1 MPLSENLK
9 DQFAK
14 MVNADNPKENTD
26 NTVYGTVKVYSDGT
40 KAVVLDGSNIATPFE
55 TVTDAEDDDRV
66 TVTIRNHKAV
76 VTGNLSSPAAR
87 TDAVKTNSKKIG
99 EFNTVLSNKVG
110 TDELDAQV
118 GRIDT
123 LESDNA
129 TIKQKLTASE
139 GEFKEIKTKQLEVE
153 EKVTAAEAEIKTI
166 KSDKIDATVVES
178 EYTKTKVFDALAGT
192 VGTLNGDFSNFKNTT
207 TEKLDAHKAD
217 IDELNTKKL
226 NSEDA
231 DLKYANINFTNIGT
245 AAMEYFY
252 AQSGLIKNVV
262 VGDQTITGELI
273 GVTIK
278 GDLIEGNTIVA
289 EKLVIKG
296 EDGLYYKLNTDGI
309 TTETEQTDYNSINGQ
324 VIRAKSVTASK
335 IDVKDLVAFDA
346 TIAGF
351 KIDDNAIYSIGKES
365 ATSGV
370 RGIYLGK
377 DGQMAVGDSNH
388 YIKYYKDTDGSF
400 KLAISA
406 ESMEF
411 SSGTSVKDAID
422 NVNNKV
428 DNIKSIKNTTVTY
441 QVGDSNIKA
450 PTGTWSPN
458 IPSVPVGKY
467 LWTRTVFAYSDDT
480 ISTSYGISSMG
491 AKGDKGDTGATG
503 PQGPRGLQGIQGEKG
518 DRGIQGPQGDN
529 GRNSYFHIKYSSVAN
544 PTSSSQI
551 TETPSTYIGT
561 YTDDIETD
569 STDPKKYTWQRLEGA
584 KGDQGIPGTNGINGK
599 TSYLHI
605 AYANSSDGRTGFDV
619 SNATGKLYIG
629 QYTDF
634 VEADSTDPKKYS
646 WTKIKGDTGAK
657 GDKGDTGAAGKG
669 VKSTAVTYQASSNS
683 ITAPT
688 GTWNTSIPSVGA
700 GHYLWTR
707 TIITY
712 TDNTTST
719 LYSVSRNGTNGT
731 NGTNGQ
737 NGKSIGSVVNYYLAT
752 NTNTGITASTSG
764 WTTTVQSVSASKKYL
779 WNYEIVKY
787 TDGTIASTTAPCII
801 GSYGDTGA
809 TGATGATGNGI
820 KSIVEHYAVSASN
833 SSAPTSWSNTVPTMT
848 VTNRY
853 LWNYETIT
861 YTNNSV
867 ADTAKRVIGVYGNT
881 GNTGATGKG
890 VKSTA
895 ITYQAAANG
904 TTVPTGT
911 WVASPPTTTSAL
923 PYMWTR
929 TIITYTD
936 NTTSTSYSIGS
947 TPEGIQVGGRNLLL
961 NSADILSS
969 YVVDSSGYQ
978 SIGKTE
984 SQEDGSVLITNAN
997 SNTRIRYRKW
1007 IIVSP
1012 GETYTISAYYKNVS
1026 GTQSH
1031 MFQVVYCDSNKKP
1044 TGWLAKAGKSESIS
1058 DGWIKQYL
1066 TFIIPNG
1073 FSYMYVYFRSGEDY
1087 TGYTHSYYIKHV
1099 KLEKGNKATD
1109 WTPAPEDIISTV
1121 DSKITKTKEEIT
1133 QSVSKTYQT
1142 KNDMNNYY
1150 TTQQVNSAISTR
1162 CGQVELKVDGIQV
1175 GGRNLL
1181 TGSAGWTKANPAK
1194 STNAPDGYAYI
1205 GGRAY
1210 LENGKT
1216 YTLQAVSDS
1225 VWATGHGGQT
1235 GKATIWIHGL
1245 GDGFHRVFC
1254 GDGKTS
1260 GRYTWTFVHT
1270 SATQNC
1276 EIRINGYSKITSFW
1290 DIKIES
1296 GNKAT
1301 DWTPAPEDVDS
1312 AINDVSESANQYI
1325 TDVSDSLGKT
1335 EEKLADLE
1343 SNTNA
1348 TLKLCVKEDE
1358 TGRLKSMIEAIA
1370 DTINITAKGGLN
1382 LTGNRFSVT
1391 STNLTITKDGS
1402 MTCKNLSVTGGNIN
1416 IEADDYQT
1424 GKISTHANWY
1434 TSSLSPFGLTAT
1446 GRFNNATYSNSGI
1459 EFARNGTSESVI
1471 VIGCNSEVD
1480 DIGIYANSARI
1491 TSQLTIPVGYNKL
1504 NQRATTSANS
1514 IQAFNYAWTING
1526 TGLFILNA
1534 GLWTDTTDDYGTT
1547 NCAIYV
1553 NGACVVANTHRYG
1566 ESSNSVE
1573 LDAGATFVYWFR
1585 NAKNQKVLLQAGSTK
1600 TGNKT
1605 LTYTVQG
1612 LFGLAVT

>member
-14 MVNADNPKENTD
+14 MVNTDNPKENIG
-26 NTVYGTVKVYSDGT
+26 NAVYGTVKVYSDGT

-55 TVTDAEDDDRV
+55 TVTDAEDGDRV

-87 TDAVKTNSKKIG
+87 TDAVKTNSEKIG
-99 EFNTVLSNKVG
+99 EFNTVLSNKVD

-118 GRIDT
+118 GRINT

-129 TIKQKLTASE
+129 TIKHKLAASE

-231 DLKYANINFTNIGT
+231 DLKYANIDFTNIGT
-245 AAMEYFY
+245 AAMAYFY

-278 GDLIEGNTIVA
+278 GDLIEGNTVVA
-289 EKLVIKG
+289 DKLVIKG

-309 TTETEQTDYNSINGQ
+309 TAEAEQTDYNSINGQ

-351 KIDDNAIYSIGKES
+351 KIDDNAIHSIGKES

-422 NVNNKV
+422 DVNNKV
-428 DNIKSIKNTTVTY
+428 NNIKSIKNTTVTY
-441 QVGDSNIKA
+441 QVGDSNTKA

-458 IPSVPVGKY
+458 IPSVTVGKY
-467 LWTRTVFAYSDDT
+467 LWTRTVFTYSDNT

-491 AKGDKGDTGATG
+491 AKGD
-503 PQGPRGLQGIQGEKG
+503 
-518 DRGIQGPQGDN
+518 
-529 GRNSYFHIKYSSVAN
+529 
-544 PTSSSQI
+544 
-551 TETPSTYIGT
+551 
-561 YTDDIETD
+561 
-569 STDPKKYTWQRLEGA
+569 
-584 KGDQGIPGTNGINGK
+584 QGIP
-599 TSYLHI
+599 
-605 AYANSSDGRTGFDV
+605 
-619 SNATGKLYIG
+619 
-629 QYTDF
+629 
-634 VEADSTDPKKYS
+634 
-646 WTKIKGDTGAK
+646 
-657 GDKGDTGAAGKG
+657 
-669 VKSTAVTYQASSNS
+669 
-683 ITAPT
+683 
-688 GTWNTSIPSVGA
+688 
-700 GHYLWTR
+700 
-707 TIITY
+707 
-712 TDNTTST
+712 
-719 LYSVSRNGTNGT
+719 
-731 NGTNGQ
+731 GTNGQ
-737 NGKSIGSVVNYYLAT
+737 NGKSIGSVINYYLAT
-752 NTNTGITASTSG
+752 NANTGVTASTSG
-764 WTTTVQSVSASKKYL
+764 WTTTVQSVSTSKKYL

-787 TDGTIASTTAPCII
+787 TDGTIASTTAPCVI
-801 GSYGDTGA
+801 GSYGDTGEAGKNFNWNLIKYNYIEAMAAEIDKSEYVKSGKVICEGDNINSGFKIDSADCYEPSTKYILSGYITVISKTCNNLYFYNGKNHVFISLLIDGRNYSTPFGNELIAANSILNDGKSHYFELRFQTA
-809 TGATGATGNGI
+809 TDIPDDSSVLYTYIQLNKSNATNIRYQITGLKLEKGTEATDWCPAQEDLKGEKG
-820 KSIVEHYAVSASN
+820 
-833 SSAPTSWSNTVPTMT
+833 
-848 VTNRY
+848 
-853 LWNYETIT
+853 
-861 YTNNSV
+861 
-867 ADTAKRVIGVYGNT
+867 D
-881 GNTGATGKG
+881 TGATGKG

-936 NTTSTSYSIGS
+936 NTISTSYSIGS
-947 TPEGIQVGGRNLLL
+947 TPE
-961 NSADILSS
+961 
-969 YVVDSSGYQ
+969 
-978 SIGKTE
+978 
-984 SQEDGSVLITNAN
+984 
-997 SNTRIRYRKW
+997 
-1007 IIVSP
+1007 
-1012 GETYTISAYYKNVS
+1012 
-1026 GTQSH
+1026 
-1031 MFQVVYCDSNKKP
+1031 
-1044 TGWLAKAGKSESIS
+1044 
-1058 DGWIKQYL
+1058 
-1066 TFIIPNG
+1066 
-1073 FSYMYVYFRSGEDY
+1073 
-1087 TGYTHSYYIKHV
+1087 
-1099 KLEKGNKATD
+1099 
-1109 WTPAPEDIISTV
+1109 
-1121 DSKITKTKEEIT
+1121 
-1133 QSVSKTYQT
+1133 
-1142 KNDMNNYY
+1142 
-1150 TTQQVNSAISTR
+1150 
-1162 CGQVELKVDGIQV
+1162 GIQV

-1194 STNAPDGYAYI
+1194 STNAADGYAYI
-1205 GGRAY
+1205 GGRVY

-1225 VWATGHGGQT
+1225 VWATEHGDQT

-1245 GDGFHRVFC
+1245 LGDDFHRVFC
-1254 GDGKTS
+1254 GDGITS

-1301 DWTPAPEDVDS
+1301 DWTPAPEDIDYAISDVNSKITKTKEEITQSVSKTYQTKNDMGNYYTTKQTDAAIKTRCDNVELKVDGIKIGGRNLAQKTSSKYYVSFSKFNGNDNVCFSIGNTLTDGLSVGDIISIKLVCKYTNIASVSGKTPQVRIIGAGNVTGWNDNGYFPVNNFTKLSGSNGEVTIIYQATINENHVKNSYWNTLLRTDAIQSGTIQCKMFKVERGTRYTDWTPAPEDVDS
-1312 AINDVSESANQYI
+1312 AINDVSESTNQYI

-1335 EEKLADLE
+1335 EEELADLK

-1382 LTGNRFSVT
+1382 LTGNRFSVS

-1402 MTCKNLSVTGGNIN
+1402 MTCKKIVATGGTVGGWQIQSDGLYSMSG
-1416 IEADDYQT
+1416 EQ
-1424 GKISTHANWY
+1424 G
-1434 TSSLSPFGLTAT
+1434 SSLSLMNLGNFKGSSEDDLIISFRRWNTYPFYVT
-1446 GRFNNATYSNSGI
+1446 SGG
-1459 EFARNGTSESVI
+1459 EL
-1471 VIGCNSEVD
+1471 GCRKLAIS
-1480 DIGIYANSARI
+1480 
-1491 TSQLTIPVGYNKL
+1491 VGYNKL
-1504 NQRATTSANS
+1504 NQRATTSANDT
-1514 IQAFNYAWTING
+1514 QAFNYAWTING

-1553 NGACVVANTHRYG
+1553 NGACVTSNTHRYG
-1566 ESSNSVE
+1566 ENSSSVE

-1585 NAKNQKVLLQAGSTK
+1585 NANNQKVLLQAGSTK

>member
-1 MPLSENLK
+1 MEVSVVMPLSENLK

-55 TVTDAEDDDRV
+55 TVTDAEDGDRV

-87 TDAVKTNSKKIG
+87 TDAVKTNSEKIG

-118 GRIDT
+118 GRINT

-129 TIKQKLTASE
+129 TIKHKLAASE

-231 DLKYANINFTNIGT
+231 DLKYANINFTNIGK

-278 GDLIEGNTIVA
+278 GDLIEGNTVVA
-289 EKLVIKG
+289 DKLVIKG

-309 TTETEQTDYNSINGQ
+309 TTEIEQTDYNSINGQ

-351 KIDDNAIYSIGKES
+351 KIDDNAIHSIGKES

-377 DGQMAVGDSNH
+377 DGQMAVGDSSH

-422 NVNNKV
+422 DINNKV
-428 DNIKSIKNTTVTY
+428 DNIKSIKNTAVTY
-441 QVGDSNIKA
+441 QVGDSNTKA

-467 LWTRTVFAYSDDT
+467 LWTRTVFTYSDDT
-480 ISTSYGISSMG
+480 ISTSYGVSSM
-491 AKGDKGDTGATG
+491 
-503 PQGPRGLQGIQGEKG
+503 
-518 DRGIQGPQGDN
+518 
-529 GRNSYFHIKYSSVAN
+529 
-544 PTSSSQI
+544 
-551 TETPSTYIGT
+551 
-561 YTDDIETD
+561 
-569 STDPKKYTWQRLEGA
+569 GA
-584 KGDQGIPGTNGINGK
+584 KGDQGIPGTNG
-599 TSYLHI
+599 
-605 AYANSSDGRTGFDV
+605 
-619 SNATGKLYIG
+619 
-629 QYTDF
+629 
-634 VEADSTDPKKYS
+634 
-646 WTKIKGDTGAK
+646 
-657 GDKGDTGAAGKG
+657 
-669 VKSTAVTYQASSNS
+669 
-683 ITAPT
+683 
-688 GTWNTSIPSVGA
+688 
-700 GHYLWTR
+700 
-707 TIITY
+707 
-712 TDNTTST
+712 
-719 LYSVSRNGTNGT
+719 
-731 NGTNGQ
+731 Q
-737 NGKSIGSVVNYYLAT
+737 NGKSIGSVINYYLAT
-752 NTNTGITASTSG
+752 NANTGVTASTSG
-764 WTTTVQSVSASKKYL
+764 WTTTVQSVSTSKKYL

-787 TDGTIASTTAPCII
+787 TDGSIASTTAPCVI
-801 GSYGDTGA
+801 GSYGDTGEAGKNFNWNLIKYDYIEAMAAEIDKSEYVKSGKVICEGDNINSGFKIDSADCYEPSTQYILSGYITVISKTCNNLYFYNGKNHVFISLSIDGRNYSTPFNELIAANSILNDGKSHYFELRFQTA
-809 TGATGATGNGI
+809 TDIPGDSSVLYTYIQLNKSNATNIRYQITGLKLEKGTEATDWCPAQEDLKGEKG
-820 KSIVEHYAVSASN
+820 
-833 SSAPTSWSNTVPTMT
+833 
-848 VTNRY
+848 
-853 LWNYETIT
+853 
-861 YTNNSV
+861 
-867 ADTAKRVIGVYGNT
+867 D
-881 GNTGATGKG
+881 TGATGKG

-947 TPEGIQVGGRNLLL
+947 TPEGIQVGGRNLL
-961 NSADILSS
+961 
-969 YVVDSSGYQ
+969 
-978 SIGKTE
+978 
-984 SQEDGSVLITNAN
+984 
-997 SNTRIRYRKW
+997 
-1007 IIVSP
+1007 
-1012 GETYTISAYYKNVS
+1012 
-1026 GTQSH
+1026 
-1031 MFQVVYCDSNKKP
+1031 
-1044 TGWLAKAGKSESIS
+1044 
-1058 DGWIKQYL
+1058 
-1066 TFIIPNG
+1066 
-1073 FSYMYVYFRSGEDY
+1073 
-1087 TGYTHSYYIKHV
+1087 
-1099 KLEKGNKATD
+1099 
-1109 WTPAPEDIISTV
+1109 
-1121 DSKITKTKEEIT
+1121 
-1133 QSVSKTYQT
+1133 
-1142 KNDMNNYY
+1142 
-1150 TTQQVNSAISTR
+1150 
-1162 CGQVELKVDGIQV
+1162 
-1175 GGRNLL
+1175 

-1194 STNAPDGYAYI
+1194 STNAPDGYVYI

-1301 DWTPAPEDVDS
+1301 DWTPAPEDIDYAISDVNSKITKTKEEITQSVSKTYQTKNDMGNYYTTKQTDAAIKTRCDNVELKVDGIKIGGRNLAQKTSSKYYVSFSKFNGNDNVCFSIGNTLTDGLSVGDIISIKLVCKYTNIASVSGKTPQVRIIGAGNVTGWNDNGYFPVNNFTKLSGSNGEVTIIYQATINENHVKNSYWNTLLRTDAIQSGTIQCKMFKVERGTRYTDWTPAPEDVDS
-1312 AINDVSESANQYI
+1312 AINDVSESTNQYI

-1402 MTCKNLSVTGGNIN
+1402 MTCKNIVATGGTVGGWQIQSDGLYSMSG
-1416 IEADDYQT
+1416 EQ
-1424 GKISTHANWY
+1424 G
-1434 TSSLSPFGLTAT
+1434 SSLSLRNMGDFKGSSEDDLIISFRRWNTYPFYVT
-1446 GRFNNATYSNSGI
+1446 SGG
-1459 EFARNGTSESVI
+1459 EL
-1471 VIGCNSEVD
+1471 GCRKLAIS
-1480 DIGIYANSARI
+1480 
-1491 TSQLTIPVGYNKL
+1491 VGYNKL
-1504 NQRATTSANS
+1504 NQRATTSANDT
-1514 IQAFNYAWTING
+1514 QAFNYVWTING

-1553 NGACVVANTHRYG
+1553 NGACVTANSHRYG

-1585 NAKNQKVLLQAGSTK
+1585 NANNQKVQLQAGSTK

-1612 LFGLAVT
+1612 LFGLKVT

>member
-55 TVTDAEDDDRV
+55 TVTDAEDGDRV

-87 TDAVKTNSKKIG
+87 TDAVKTNSEKIG
-99 EFNTVLSNKVG
+99 EFNTVLSNKVD

-123 LESDNA
+123 LESNNA
-129 TIKQKLTASE
+129 TIKQKLTATE

-309 TTETEQTDYNSINGQ
+309 TTEAEQTDYNSINGQ

-422 NVNNKV
+422 NINNKV
-428 DNIKSIKNTTVTY
+428 DDIKSIKNTTVAY
-441 QVGDSNIKA
+441 QVGDSNTKA

-467 LWTRTVFAYSDDT
+467 LWTRTVFTYSDDT

-491 AKGDKGDTGATG
+491 AKGD
-503 PQGPRGLQGIQGEKG
+503 
-518 DRGIQGPQGDN
+518 
-529 GRNSYFHIKYSSVAN
+529 
-544 PTSSSQI
+544 
-551 TETPSTYIGT
+551 
-561 YTDDIETD
+561 
-569 STDPKKYTWQRLEGA
+569 
-584 KGDQGIPGTNGINGK
+584 QGIP
-599 TSYLHI
+599 
-605 AYANSSDGRTGFDV
+605 
-619 SNATGKLYIG
+619 
-629 QYTDF
+629 
-634 VEADSTDPKKYS
+634 
-646 WTKIKGDTGAK
+646 
-657 GDKGDTGAAGKG
+657 
-669 VKSTAVTYQASSNS
+669 
-683 ITAPT
+683 
-688 GTWNTSIPSVGA
+688 
-700 GHYLWTR
+700 
-707 TIITY
+707 
-712 TDNTTST
+712 
-719 LYSVSRNGTNGT
+719 
-731 NGTNGQ
+731 GTNGQ
-737 NGKSIGSVVNYYLAT
+737 NGKSIGSVINYYLAT
-752 NTNTGITASTSG
+752 NANTGVTASTSG

-787 TDGTIASTTAPCII
+787 TDGTIASTTAPCVI
-801 GSYGDTGA
+801 GSYGDTGEAGKNFNWNLIKYDYIEAMAAEIDKSEYVKSGKVICEGDNINSGFKIDSADCYEPSTQYILSGYITVISKTCNNLYFYNGKNHVFISLSIDGRNYSTPFNELIAANSILNDGKSHYFELRFQTA
-809 TGATGATGNGI
+809 TDIPGDSSVLYTYIQLNKSNATNIRYQITGLKLEKGTEATDWCPAQEDLKGEKG
-820 KSIVEHYAVSASN
+820 
-833 SSAPTSWSNTVPTMT
+833 
-848 VTNRY
+848 
-853 LWNYETIT
+853 
-861 YTNNSV
+861 
-867 ADTAKRVIGVYGNT
+867 D
-881 GNTGATGKG
+881 TGATGKG

-895 ITYQAAANG
+895 ITYQTAANG

-929 TIITYTD
+929 TVITYTD

-947 TPEGIQVGGRNLLL
+947 TPE
-961 NSADILSS
+961 
-969 YVVDSSGYQ
+969 
-978 SIGKTE
+978 
-984 SQEDGSVLITNAN
+984 
-997 SNTRIRYRKW
+997 
-1007 IIVSP
+1007 
-1012 GETYTISAYYKNVS
+1012 
-1026 GTQSH
+1026 
-1031 MFQVVYCDSNKKP
+1031 
-1044 TGWLAKAGKSESIS
+1044 
-1058 DGWIKQYL
+1058 
-1066 TFIIPNG
+1066 
-1073 FSYMYVYFRSGEDY
+1073 
-1087 TGYTHSYYIKHV
+1087 
-1099 KLEKGNKATD
+1099 
-1109 WTPAPEDIISTV
+1109 
-1121 DSKITKTKEEIT
+1121 
-1133 QSVSKTYQT
+1133 
-1142 KNDMNNYY
+1142 
-1150 TTQQVNSAISTR
+1150 
-1162 CGQVELKVDGIQV
+1162 GIQV

-1194 STNAPDGYAYI
+1194 STNAPDGYVYI

-1301 DWTPAPEDVDS
+1301 DWTPAPEDVHS
-1312 AINDVSESANQYI
+1312 TINDVKES
-1325 TDVSDSLGKT
+1325 
-1335 EEKLADLE
+1335 
-1343 SNTNA
+1343 TNA

-1534 GLWTDTTDDYGTT
+1534 GVWTDTTDDYGTT

-1573 LDAGATFVYWFR
+1573 LDAGATFVYWFV
-1585 NAKNQKVLLQAGSTK
+1585 NANNQKVLLLAGSTK

>member
-14 MVNADNPKENTD
+14 MVNTDNPKENIG
-26 NTVYGTVKVYSDGT
+26 NAVYGTVKVYSDGT

-55 TVTDAEDDDRV
+55 TVTDAEDGDRV

-87 TDAVKTNSKKIG
+87 TDAVKTNSEKIG
-99 EFNTVLSNKVG
+99 EFNTVLSNKVD

-118 GRIDT
+118 GRINT

-129 TIKQKLTASE
+129 TIKHKLAASE

-231 DLKYANINFTNIGT
+231 DLKYANIDFTNIGT
-245 AAMEYFY
+245 AAMAYFY

-278 GDLIEGNTIVA
+278 GDLIEGNTVVA
-289 EKLVIKG
+289 DKLVIKG

-309 TTETEQTDYNSINGQ
+309 TAEAEQTDYNSINGQ

-351 KIDDNAIYSIGKES
+351 KIDDNAIHSIGKES

-422 NVNNKV
+422 DVNNKV
-428 DNIKSIKNTTVTY
+428 NNIKSIKNTTVTY
-441 QVGDSNIKA
+441 QVGDSNTKA

-458 IPSVPVGKY
+458 IPSVTVGKY
-467 LWTRTVFAYSDDT
+467 LWTRTVFTYSDNT

-491 AKGDKGDTGATG
+491 AKGD
-503 PQGPRGLQGIQGEKG
+503 
-518 DRGIQGPQGDN
+518 
-529 GRNSYFHIKYSSVAN
+529 
-544 PTSSSQI
+544 
-551 TETPSTYIGT
+551 
-561 YTDDIETD
+561 
-569 STDPKKYTWQRLEGA
+569 
-584 KGDQGIPGTNGINGK
+584 QGIP
-599 TSYLHI
+599 
-605 AYANSSDGRTGFDV
+605 
-619 SNATGKLYIG
+619 
-629 QYTDF
+629 
-634 VEADSTDPKKYS
+634 
-646 WTKIKGDTGAK
+646 
-657 GDKGDTGAAGKG
+657 
-669 VKSTAVTYQASSNS
+669 
-683 ITAPT
+683 
-688 GTWNTSIPSVGA
+688 
-700 GHYLWTR
+700 
-707 TIITY
+707 
-712 TDNTTST
+712 
-719 LYSVSRNGTNGT
+719 
-731 NGTNGQ
+731 GTNGQ
-737 NGKSIGSVVNYYLAT
+737 NGKSIGSVINYYLAT
-752 NTNTGITASTSG
+752 NANTGVTASTSG
-764 WTTTVQSVSASKKYL
+764 WTTTVQSVSTSKKYL

-787 TDGTIASTTAPCII
+787 TDGTIASTTAPCVI
-801 GSYGDTGA
+801 GSYGDTGEAGKNFNWNLIKYNYIEAMAAEIDKSEYVKSGKVICEGDNINSGFKIDSADCYEPSTKYILSGYITVISKTCNNLYFYNGKNHVFISLLIDGRNYSTPFGNELIAANSILNDGKSHYFELRFQTA
-809 TGATGATGNGI
+809 TDIPDDSSVLYTYIQLNKSNATNIRYQITGLKLEKGTEATDWCPAQEDLKGEKG
-820 KSIVEHYAVSASN
+820 
-833 SSAPTSWSNTVPTMT
+833 
-848 VTNRY
+848 
-853 LWNYETIT
+853 
-861 YTNNSV
+861 
-867 ADTAKRVIGVYGNT
+867 D
-881 GNTGATGKG
+881 TGATGKG

-936 NTTSTSYSIGS
+936 NTISTSYSIGS
-947 TPEGIQVGGRNLLL
+947 TPE
-961 NSADILSS
+961 
-969 YVVDSSGYQ
+969 
-978 SIGKTE
+978 
-984 SQEDGSVLITNAN
+984 
-997 SNTRIRYRKW
+997 
-1007 IIVSP
+1007 
-1012 GETYTISAYYKNVS
+1012 
-1026 GTQSH
+1026 
-1031 MFQVVYCDSNKKP
+1031 
-1044 TGWLAKAGKSESIS
+1044 
-1058 DGWIKQYL
+1058 
-1066 TFIIPNG
+1066 
-1073 FSYMYVYFRSGEDY
+1073 
-1087 TGYTHSYYIKHV
+1087 
-1099 KLEKGNKATD
+1099 
-1109 WTPAPEDIISTV
+1109 
-1121 DSKITKTKEEIT
+1121 
-1133 QSVSKTYQT
+1133 
-1142 KNDMNNYY
+1142 
-1150 TTQQVNSAISTR
+1150 
-1162 CGQVELKVDGIQV
+1162 GIQV

-1194 STNAPDGYAYI
+1194 STNAADGYAYI
-1205 GGRAY
+1205 GGRVY

-1225 VWATGHGGQT
+1225 VWATEHGDRT

-1245 GDGFHRVFC
+1245 LGDDFHRVFC
-1254 GDGKTS
+1254 GDGITS

-1301 DWTPAPEDVDS
+1301 DWTPAPEDIDYAISDVNSKITKTKEEITQSVSKTYQTKNDMGNYYTTKQTDAAIKTRCDNVELKVDGIKIGGRNLAQKTSSKYYVSFSKFNGNDNVCFSIGNTLTDGLSVGDIISIKLVCKYTNIASVSGKTPQVRIIGAGNVTGWNDNGYFPVNNFTKLSGSNGEVTIIYQATINENHVKNSYWNTLLRTDAIQSGTIQCKMFKVERGTRYTDWTPAPEDVDS
-1312 AINDVSESANQYI
+1312 AINDVSESTNQYI

-1335 EEKLADLE
+1335 EEELADLK

-1382 LTGNRFSVT
+1382 LTGNRFSVS

-1402 MTCKNLSVTGGNIN
+1402 MTCKKIVATGGTVGGWQIQSDGLYSMSGEQGSLLSLMNLGN
-1416 IEADDYQT
+1416 FKGSSEDDLI
-1424 GKISTHANWY
+1424 ISFRRWNTY
-1434 TSSLSPFGLTAT
+1434 PFYVTSGGEL
-1446 GRFNNATYSNSGI
+1446 
-1459 EFARNGTSESVI
+1459 
-1471 VIGCNSEVD
+1471 GCRKLAIS
-1480 DIGIYANSARI
+1480 
-1491 TSQLTIPVGYNKL
+1491 VGYNKL
-1504 NQRATTSANS
+1504 NQRATTSANDT
-1514 IQAFNYAWTING
+1514 QAFNYAWTING

-1553 NGACVVANTHRYG
+1553 NGACVTSNTHRYG
-1566 ESSNSVE
+1566 ENSSSVE

-1585 NAKNQKVLLQAGSTK
+1585 NANNQKVLLQAGSTK

>member
-14 MVNADNPKENTD
+14 MVNTDNPKENIG
-26 NTVYGTVKVYSDGT
+26 NAVYGTVKVYSDGT

-55 TVTDAEDDDRV
+55 TVTDAEDGDRV

-87 TDAVKTNSKKIG
+87 TDAVKTNSEKIG
-99 EFNTVLSNKVG
+99 EFNTVLSNKVD

-118 GRIDT
+118 GRINT

-129 TIKQKLTASE
+129 TIKHKLAASE

-231 DLKYANINFTNIGT
+231 DLKYANIDFTNIGT
-245 AAMEYFY
+245 AAMAYFY

-278 GDLIEGNTIVA
+278 GDLIEGNTVVA
-289 EKLVIKG
+289 DKLVIKG

-309 TTETEQTDYNSINGQ
+309 TAEAEQTDYNSINGQ

-351 KIDDNAIYSIGKES
+351 KIDDNAIHSIGKES

-422 NVNNKV
+422 DVNNKV
-428 DNIKSIKNTTVTY
+428 NNIKSIKNTTVTY
-441 QVGDSNIKA
+441 QVGDSDTKA

-458 IPSVPVGKY
+458 IPSVTVGKY
-467 LWTRTVFAYSDDT
+467 LWTRTVFTYSDNT

-491 AKGDKGDTGATG
+491 AKGD
-503 PQGPRGLQGIQGEKG
+503 
-518 DRGIQGPQGDN
+518 
-529 GRNSYFHIKYSSVAN
+529 
-544 PTSSSQI
+544 
-551 TETPSTYIGT
+551 
-561 YTDDIETD
+561 
-569 STDPKKYTWQRLEGA
+569 
-584 KGDQGIPGTNGINGK
+584 QGIP
-599 TSYLHI
+599 
-605 AYANSSDGRTGFDV
+605 
-619 SNATGKLYIG
+619 
-629 QYTDF
+629 
-634 VEADSTDPKKYS
+634 
-646 WTKIKGDTGAK
+646 
-657 GDKGDTGAAGKG
+657 
-669 VKSTAVTYQASSNS
+669 
-683 ITAPT
+683 
-688 GTWNTSIPSVGA
+688 
-700 GHYLWTR
+700 
-707 TIITY
+707 
-712 TDNTTST
+712 
-719 LYSVSRNGTNGT
+719 
-731 NGTNGQ
+731 GTNGQ
-737 NGKSIGSVVNYYLAT
+737 NGKSIGSVINYYLAT
-752 NTNTGITASTSG
+752 NANTGVTASTSG
-764 WTTTVQSVSASKKYL
+764 WTTTVQSVSTSKKYL

-787 TDGTIASTTAPCII
+787 TDGTIASTTAPCVI
-801 GSYGDTGA
+801 GSYGDTGEAGKNFNWNLIKYNYIEAMAAEIDKSEYVKSGKVICEGDNINSGFKIDSADCYEPSTKYILSGYITVISKTCNNLYFYNGKNHVFISLLIDGRNYSTPFGNELIAANSILNDGKSHYFELRFQTA
-809 TGATGATGNGI
+809 TDIPDDSSVLYTYIQLNKSNATNIRYQITGLKLEKGTEATDWCPAQEDLKGEKG
-820 KSIVEHYAVSASN
+820 
-833 SSAPTSWSNTVPTMT
+833 
-848 VTNRY
+848 
-853 LWNYETIT
+853 
-861 YTNNSV
+861 
-867 ADTAKRVIGVYGNT
+867 D
-881 GNTGATGKG
+881 TGATGKG

-936 NTTSTSYSIGS
+936 NTISTSYSIGS
-947 TPEGIQVGGRNLLL
+947 TPE
-961 NSADILSS
+961 
-969 YVVDSSGYQ
+969 
-978 SIGKTE
+978 
-984 SQEDGSVLITNAN
+984 
-997 SNTRIRYRKW
+997 
-1007 IIVSP
+1007 
-1012 GETYTISAYYKNVS
+1012 
-1026 GTQSH
+1026 
-1031 MFQVVYCDSNKKP
+1031 
-1044 TGWLAKAGKSESIS
+1044 
-1058 DGWIKQYL
+1058 
-1066 TFIIPNG
+1066 
-1073 FSYMYVYFRSGEDY
+1073 
-1087 TGYTHSYYIKHV
+1087 
-1099 KLEKGNKATD
+1099 
-1109 WTPAPEDIISTV
+1109 
-1121 DSKITKTKEEIT
+1121 
-1133 QSVSKTYQT
+1133 
-1142 KNDMNNYY
+1142 
-1150 TTQQVNSAISTR
+1150 
-1162 CGQVELKVDGIQV
+1162 GIQV

-1194 STNAPDGYAYI
+1194 STNAADGYAYI
-1205 GGRAY
+1205 GGRVY

-1225 VWATGHGGQT
+1225 VWATEHGDRT

-1245 GDGFHRVFC
+1245 LGDDFHRVFC
-1254 GDGKTS
+1254 GDGITS

-1301 DWTPAPEDVDS
+1301 DWTPAPEDIDYAISDVNSKITKTKEEITQSVSKTYQTKNDMGNYYTTKQTDAAIKTRCDNVELKVDGIKIGGRNLAQKTSSKYYVSFSKFNGNDNVCFSIGNTLTDGLSVGDIISIKLVCKYTNIASVSGKTPQVRIIGAGNVTGWNDNGYFPVNNFTKLSGSNGEVTIIYQATINENHVKNSYWNTLLRTDAIQSGTIQCKMFKVERGTRYTDWTPAPEDVDS
-1312 AINDVSESANQYI
+1312 AINDVSESTNQYI

-1335 EEKLADLE
+1335 EEELADLK

-1382 LTGNRFSVT
+1382 LTGNRFSVS

-1402 MTCKNLSVTGGNIN
+1402 MTCKKIVATGGTVGGWQIQSDGLYSMSG
-1416 IEADDYQT
+1416 EQ
-1424 GKISTHANWY
+1424 G
-1434 TSSLSPFGLTAT
+1434 SSLSLMNLGNFKGSSEDDLIISFRRWNTYPFYVT
-1446 GRFNNATYSNSGI
+1446 SGG
-1459 EFARNGTSESVI
+1459 EL
-1471 VIGCNSEVD
+1471 GCRKLAIS
-1480 DIGIYANSARI
+1480 
-1491 TSQLTIPVGYNKL
+1491 VGYNKL
-1504 NQRATTSANS
+1504 NQRATTSANDT
-1514 IQAFNYAWTING
+1514 QAFNYAWTING

-1553 NGACVVANTHRYG
+1553 NGACVTSNTHRYG
-1566 ESSNSVE
+1566 ENSSSVE

-1585 NAKNQKVLLQAGSTK
+1585 NANNQKVLLQAGSTK

>member
-14 MVNADNPKENTD
+14 MVNTDNPKENIG
-26 NTVYGTVKVYSDGT
+26 NAVYGTVKVYSDGT

-55 TVTDAEDDDRV
+55 TVTDAEDGDRV

-87 TDAVKTNSKKIG
+87 TDAVKTNSEKIG
-99 EFNTVLSNKVG
+99 EFNTVLSNKVD

-118 GRIDT
+118 GRINT

-129 TIKQKLTASE
+129 TIKHKLAASE

-231 DLKYANINFTNIGT
+231 DLKYANIDFTNIGT
-245 AAMEYFY
+245 AAMAYFY

-278 GDLIEGNTIVA
+278 GDLIEGNTVVA
-289 EKLVIKG
+289 DKLVIKG

-309 TTETEQTDYNSINGQ
+309 TAEAEQTDYNSINGQ

-351 KIDDNAIYSIGKES
+351 KIDDNAIHSIGKES

-377 DGQMAVGDSNH
+377 DGQTAVGDSNH

-422 NVNNKV
+422 DVNNKV
-428 DNIKSIKNTTVTY
+428 NNIKSIKNTTVTY
-441 QVGDSNIKA
+441 QVGDSNTKA

-458 IPSVPVGKY
+458 IPSVTVGKY
-467 LWTRTVFAYSDDT
+467 LWTRTVFTYSDNT

-491 AKGDKGDTGATG
+491 AKGD
-503 PQGPRGLQGIQGEKG
+503 
-518 DRGIQGPQGDN
+518 
-529 GRNSYFHIKYSSVAN
+529 
-544 PTSSSQI
+544 
-551 TETPSTYIGT
+551 
-561 YTDDIETD
+561 
-569 STDPKKYTWQRLEGA
+569 
-584 KGDQGIPGTNGINGK
+584 QGIP
-599 TSYLHI
+599 
-605 AYANSSDGRTGFDV
+605 
-619 SNATGKLYIG
+619 
-629 QYTDF
+629 
-634 VEADSTDPKKYS
+634 
-646 WTKIKGDTGAK
+646 
-657 GDKGDTGAAGKG
+657 
-669 VKSTAVTYQASSNS
+669 
-683 ITAPT
+683 
-688 GTWNTSIPSVGA
+688 
-700 GHYLWTR
+700 
-707 TIITY
+707 
-712 TDNTTST
+712 
-719 LYSVSRNGTNGT
+719 
-731 NGTNGQ
+731 GTNGQ
-737 NGKSIGSVVNYYLAT
+737 NGKSIGSVINYYLAT
-752 NTNTGITASTSG
+752 NANTGVTASTSG
-764 WTTTVQSVSASKKYL
+764 WTTTVQSVSTSKKYL

-787 TDGTIASTTAPCII
+787 TDGTIASTTAPCVI
-801 GSYGDTGA
+801 GSYGDTGEAGKNFNWNLIKYNYIEAMAAEIDKSEYVKSGKVICEGDNINSGFKIDSADCYEPSTKYILSGYITVISKTCNNLYFYNGKNHVFISLLIDGRNYSTPFGNELIAANSILNDGKSHYFELRFQTA
-809 TGATGATGNGI
+809 TDIPDDSSVLYTYIQLNKSNATNIRYQITGLKLEKGTEATDWCPAQEDLKGEKG
-820 KSIVEHYAVSASN
+820 
-833 SSAPTSWSNTVPTMT
+833 
-848 VTNRY
+848 
-853 LWNYETIT
+853 
-861 YTNNSV
+861 
-867 ADTAKRVIGVYGNT
+867 D
-881 GNTGATGKG
+881 TGATGKG

-936 NTTSTSYSIGS
+936 NTISTSYSIGS
-947 TPEGIQVGGRNLLL
+947 TPE
-961 NSADILSS
+961 
-969 YVVDSSGYQ
+969 
-978 SIGKTE
+978 
-984 SQEDGSVLITNAN
+984 
-997 SNTRIRYRKW
+997 
-1007 IIVSP
+1007 
-1012 GETYTISAYYKNVS
+1012 
-1026 GTQSH
+1026 
-1031 MFQVVYCDSNKKP
+1031 
-1044 TGWLAKAGKSESIS
+1044 
-1058 DGWIKQYL
+1058 
-1066 TFIIPNG
+1066 
-1073 FSYMYVYFRSGEDY
+1073 
-1087 TGYTHSYYIKHV
+1087 
-1099 KLEKGNKATD
+1099 
-1109 WTPAPEDIISTV
+1109 
-1121 DSKITKTKEEIT
+1121 
-1133 QSVSKTYQT
+1133 
-1142 KNDMNNYY
+1142 
-1150 TTQQVNSAISTR
+1150 
-1162 CGQVELKVDGIQV
+1162 GIQV

-1194 STNAPDGYAYI
+1194 STNAADGYAYI
-1205 GGRAY
+1205 GGRVY

-1225 VWATGHGGQT
+1225 VWATEHGDRT

-1245 GDGFHRVFC
+1245 LGDDFHRVFC
-1254 GDGKTS
+1254 GDGITS

-1312 AINDVSESANQYI
+1312 AINDVSESTNQYI

-1335 EEKLADLE
+1335 EEELADLK

-1382 LTGNRFSVT
+1382 LTGNRFSVS

-1402 MTCKNLSVTGGNIN
+1402 MTCKKIVATGGTVGGWQIQSDGLYSMSG
-1416 IEADDYQT
+1416 EQ
-1424 GKISTHANWY
+1424 G
-1434 TSSLSPFGLTAT
+1434 SSLSLMNLGNFKGSSEDDLIISFRRWNTYPFYVT
-1446 GRFNNATYSNSGI
+1446 SGG
-1459 EFARNGTSESVI
+1459 EL
-1471 VIGCNSEVD
+1471 GCRKLAIS
-1480 DIGIYANSARI
+1480 
-1491 TSQLTIPVGYNKL
+1491 VGYNKL
-1504 NQRATTSANS
+1504 NQRATTSANDT
-1514 IQAFNYAWTING
+1514 QAFNYAWTING

-1553 NGACVVANTHRYG
+1553 NGACVTSNTHRYG
-1566 ESSNSVE
+1566 ENSSSVE

-1585 NAKNQKVLLQAGSTK
+1585 NANNQKVLLQAGSTK

>member
-14 MVNADNPKENTD
+14 MVNTDNPKENIG
-26 NTVYGTVKVYSDGT
+26 NAVYGTVKVYSDGT

-55 TVTDAEDDDRV
+55 TVTDAEDGDRV

-87 TDAVKTNSKKIG
+87 TDAVKTNSEKIG
-99 EFNTVLSNKVG
+99 EFNTVLSNKVD

-118 GRIDT
+118 GRINT

-129 TIKQKLTASE
+129 TIKHKLAASE

-231 DLKYANINFTNIGT
+231 DLKYANIDFTNIGT
-245 AAMEYFY
+245 AAMAYFY

-278 GDLIEGNTIVA
+278 GDLIEGNTVVA
-289 EKLVIKG
+289 DKLVIKG

-309 TTETEQTDYNSINGQ
+309 TTEIEQTDYNSINGQ

-351 KIDDNAIYSIGKES
+351 KIDDNAIHSIGKES

-422 NVNNKV
+422 DVNNKV
-428 DNIKSIKNTTVTY
+428 NNIKSIKNTTVTY
-441 QVGDSNIKA
+441 QVGDSNTKA

-458 IPSVPVGKY
+458 IPSVTVGKY
-467 LWTRTVFAYSDDT
+467 LWTRTVFTYSDNT

-491 AKGDKGDTGATG
+491 AKGD
-503 PQGPRGLQGIQGEKG
+503 
-518 DRGIQGPQGDN
+518 
-529 GRNSYFHIKYSSVAN
+529 
-544 PTSSSQI
+544 
-551 TETPSTYIGT
+551 
-561 YTDDIETD
+561 
-569 STDPKKYTWQRLEGA
+569 
-584 KGDQGIPGTNGINGK
+584 QGIP
-599 TSYLHI
+599 
-605 AYANSSDGRTGFDV
+605 
-619 SNATGKLYIG
+619 
-629 QYTDF
+629 
-634 VEADSTDPKKYS
+634 
-646 WTKIKGDTGAK
+646 
-657 GDKGDTGAAGKG
+657 
-669 VKSTAVTYQASSNS
+669 
-683 ITAPT
+683 
-688 GTWNTSIPSVGA
+688 
-700 GHYLWTR
+700 
-707 TIITY
+707 
-712 TDNTTST
+712 
-719 LYSVSRNGTNGT
+719 
-731 NGTNGQ
+731 GTNGQ
-737 NGKSIGSVVNYYLAT
+737 NGKSIGSVINYYLAT
-752 NTNTGITASTSG
+752 NANTGVTASTSG
-764 WTTTVQSVSASKKYL
+764 WTTTVQSVSTSKKYL

-787 TDGTIASTTAPCII
+787 TDGTIASTTAPCVI
-801 GSYGDTGA
+801 GSYGDTGEAGKNFNWNLIKYNYIEAMAAEIDKSEYVKSGKVICEGDNINSGFKIDSADCYEPSTKYILSGYITVISKTCNNLYFYNGKNHVFISLLIDGRNYSTPFGNELIAANSILNDGKSHYFELRFQTA
-809 TGATGATGNGI
+809 TDIPDDSSVLYTYIQLNKSNATNIRYQITGLKLEKGTEATDWCPAQEDLKGEKG
-820 KSIVEHYAVSASN
+820 
-833 SSAPTSWSNTVPTMT
+833 
-848 VTNRY
+848 
-853 LWNYETIT
+853 
-861 YTNNSV
+861 
-867 ADTAKRVIGVYGNT
+867 D
-881 GNTGATGKG
+881 TGATGKG

-936 NTTSTSYSIGS
+936 NTISTSYSIGS
-947 TPEGIQVGGRNLLL
+947 TPE
-961 NSADILSS
+961 
-969 YVVDSSGYQ
+969 
-978 SIGKTE
+978 
-984 SQEDGSVLITNAN
+984 
-997 SNTRIRYRKW
+997 
-1007 IIVSP
+1007 
-1012 GETYTISAYYKNVS
+1012 
-1026 GTQSH
+1026 
-1031 MFQVVYCDSNKKP
+1031 
-1044 TGWLAKAGKSESIS
+1044 
-1058 DGWIKQYL
+1058 
-1066 TFIIPNG
+1066 
-1073 FSYMYVYFRSGEDY
+1073 
-1087 TGYTHSYYIKHV
+1087 
-1099 KLEKGNKATD
+1099 
-1109 WTPAPEDIISTV
+1109 
-1121 DSKITKTKEEIT
+1121 
-1133 QSVSKTYQT
+1133 
-1142 KNDMNNYY
+1142 
-1150 TTQQVNSAISTR
+1150 
-1162 CGQVELKVDGIQV
+1162 GIQV

-1194 STNAPDGYAYI
+1194 STNAADGYAYI
-1205 GGRAY
+1205 GGRVY

-1225 VWATGHGGQT
+1225 VWATEHGDRT

-1245 GDGFHRVFC
+1245 LGDDFHRVFC
-1254 GDGKTS
+1254 GDGITS

-1301 DWTPAPEDVDS
+1301 DWTPAPEDIDYAISDVNSKITKTKEEITQSVSKTYQTKNDMGNYYTTKQTDAAIKTRCDNVELKVDGIKIGGRNLAQKTSSKYYVSFSKFNGNDNVCFSIGNTLTDGLSVGDIISIKLVCKYTNIASVSGKTPQVRIIGAGNVTGWNDNGYFPVNNFTKLSGSNGEVTIIYQATINENHVKNSYWNTLLRTDAIQSGTIQCKMFKVERGTRYTDWTPAPEDVDS
-1312 AINDVSESANQYI
+1312 AINDVSESTNQYI

-1335 EEKLADLE
+1335 EEELADLK

-1382 LTGNRFSVT
+1382 LTGNRFSVS

-1402 MTCKNLSVTGGNIN
+1402 MTCKKIVATGGTVGGWQIQSDGLYSMSG
-1416 IEADDYQT
+1416 EQ
-1424 GKISTHANWY
+1424 G
-1434 TSSLSPFGLTAT
+1434 SSLSLMNLGNFKGSSEDDLIISFRRWNTYPFYVT
-1446 GRFNNATYSNSGI
+1446 SGG
-1459 EFARNGTSESVI
+1459 EL
-1471 VIGCNSEVD
+1471 GCRKLAIS
-1480 DIGIYANSARI
+1480 
-1491 TSQLTIPVGYNKL
+1491 VGYNKL
-1504 NQRATTSANS
+1504 NQRATTSANDT
-1514 IQAFNYAWTING
+1514 QAFNYAWTING

-1553 NGACVVANTHRYG
+1553 NGACVTSNTHRYG
-1566 ESSNSVE
+1566 ENSSSVE

-1585 NAKNQKVLLQAGSTK
+1585 NANNQKVLLQAGSTK

>member
-55 TVTDAEDDDRV
+55 TVTDAEDGDRV

-87 TDAVKTNSKKIG
+87 TDAVKTNSEKIG

-118 GRIDT
+118 GRINT

-129 TIKQKLTASE
+129 TIKHKLAASE

-231 DLKYANINFTNIGT
+231 DLKYANINFTNIGK

-278 GDLIEGNTIVA
+278 GDLIEGNTVVA
-289 EKLVIKG
+289 DKLVIKG

-309 TTETEQTDYNSINGQ
+309 TTEIEQTDYNSINGQ

-351 KIDDNAIYSIGKES
+351 KIDDNAIHSIGKES

-377 DGQMAVGDSNH
+377 DGQMAVGDSSH

-422 NVNNKV
+422 DINNKV
-428 DNIKSIKNTTVTY
+428 DNIKSIKNTAVTY
-441 QVGDSNIKA
+441 QVGDSNTKA

-467 LWTRTVFAYSDDT
+467 LWTRTVFTYSDDT
-480 ISTSYGISSMG
+480 ISTSYGVSSM
-491 AKGDKGDTGATG
+491 
-503 PQGPRGLQGIQGEKG
+503 
-518 DRGIQGPQGDN
+518 
-529 GRNSYFHIKYSSVAN
+529 
-544 PTSSSQI
+544 
-551 TETPSTYIGT
+551 
-561 YTDDIETD
+561 
-569 STDPKKYTWQRLEGA
+569 GA
-584 KGDQGIPGTNGINGK
+584 KGDQGIPGTNG
-599 TSYLHI
+599 
-605 AYANSSDGRTGFDV
+605 
-619 SNATGKLYIG
+619 
-629 QYTDF
+629 
-634 VEADSTDPKKYS
+634 
-646 WTKIKGDTGAK
+646 
-657 GDKGDTGAAGKG
+657 
-669 VKSTAVTYQASSNS
+669 
-683 ITAPT
+683 
-688 GTWNTSIPSVGA
+688 
-700 GHYLWTR
+700 
-707 TIITY
+707 
-712 TDNTTST
+712 
-719 LYSVSRNGTNGT
+719 
-731 NGTNGQ
+731 Q
-737 NGKSIGSVVNYYLAT
+737 NGKSIGSVINYYLAT
-752 NTNTGITASTSG
+752 NANTGVTASTSG
-764 WTTTVQSVSASKKYL
+764 WTTTVQSVSTSKKYL

-787 TDGTIASTTAPCII
+787 TDGSIASTTAPCVI
-801 GSYGDTGA
+801 GSYGDTGEAGKNFNWNLIKYDYIEAMAAEIDKSEYVKSGKVICEGDNINSGFKIDSADCYEPSTRYILSGYITVISKTCNNLYFYNGKNHVFISLSIDGRNYSTPFNELIAANSILNDGKSHYFELRFQTA
-809 TGATGATGNGI
+809 TDIPGDSSVLYTYIQLNKSNATNIRYQITGLKLEKGTEATDWCPAQEDLKGEKG
-820 KSIVEHYAVSASN
+820 
-833 SSAPTSWSNTVPTMT
+833 
-848 VTNRY
+848 
-853 LWNYETIT
+853 
-861 YTNNSV
+861 
-867 ADTAKRVIGVYGNT
+867 D
-881 GNTGATGKG
+881 TGATGKG

-947 TPEGIQVGGRNLLL
+947 TPEGIQVGGRNL
-961 NSADILSS
+961 AQKTSS
-969 YVVDSSGYQ
+969 KYYVSFSKFNGNDNVCF
-978 SIGKTE
+978 SIGNTLT
-984 SQEDGSVLITNAN
+984 DGLSV
-997 SNTRIRYRKW
+997 
-1007 IIVSP
+1007 
-1012 GETYTISAYYKNVS
+1012 G
-1026 GTQSH
+1026 
-1031 MFQVVYCDSNKKP
+1031 
-1044 TGWLAKAGKSESIS
+1044 
-1058 DGWIKQYL
+1058 
-1066 TFIIPNG
+1066 
-1073 FSYMYVYFRSGEDY
+1073 
-1087 TGYTHSYYIKHV
+1087 
-1099 KLEKGNKATD
+1099 
-1109 WTPAPEDIISTV
+1109 DIISIKLVCKYTN
-1121 DSKITKTKEEIT
+1121 IA
-1133 QSVSKTYQT
+1133 SVS
-1142 KNDMNNYY
+1142 
-1150 TTQQVNSAISTR
+1150 
-1162 CGQVELKVDGIQV
+1162 
-1175 GGRNLL
+1175 
-1181 TGSAGWTKANPAK
+1181 
-1194 STNAPDGYAYI
+1194 
-1205 GGRAY
+1205 
-1210 LENGKT
+1210 GKT
-1216 YTLQAVSDS
+1216 PQVRIIGAGNV
-1225 VWATGHGGQT
+1225 TGWNDNGYFPVNNFTKLSGSNGEVTIIYQ
-1235 GKATIWIHGL
+1235 ATINENHVKNSYWNTLLRTDAIQ
-1245 GDGFHRVFC
+1245 
-1254 GDGKTS
+1254 S
-1260 GRYTWTFVHT
+1260 GTIQCKMFKVERGTRY
-1270 SATQNC
+1270 
-1276 EIRINGYSKITSFW
+1276 
-1290 DIKIES
+1290 
-1296 GNKAT
+1296 T

-1312 AINDVSESANQYI
+1312 AINDVSESTNQYI

-1382 LTGNRFSVT
+1382 LTGNRFSVS

-1402 MTCKNLSVTGGNIN
+1402 MTCKNIVATGGTVGGWQIQSDGLYSMSG
-1416 IEADDYQT
+1416 EQ
-1424 GKISTHANWY
+1424 G
-1434 TSSLSPFGLTAT
+1434 SSLSLRNMGDFKGSSEDDLIISFRRWNTYPFYVT
-1446 GRFNNATYSNSGI
+1446 SGG
-1459 EFARNGTSESVI
+1459 EL
-1471 VIGCNSEVD
+1471 GCRKLAIS
-1480 DIGIYANSARI
+1480 I
-1491 TSQLTIPVGYNKL
+1491 GYNKL
-1504 NQRATTSANS
+1504 NQRATTSANDT
-1514 IQAFNYAWTING
+1514 QAFNYAWTING

-1553 NGACVVANTHRYG
+1553 NGACVTSNTHRYG
-1566 ESSNSVE
+1566 ENSSSVE

-1585 NAKNQKVLLQAGSTK
+1585 NANNQKVLLQAGSTK

>member
-55 TVTDAEDDDRV
+55 TVTDAEDGDRV

-87 TDAVKTNSKKIG
+87 TDAVKTNSEKIG

-118 GRIDT
+118 GRINT

-129 TIKQKLTASE
+129 TIKHKLAASE

-231 DLKYANINFTNIGT
+231 DLKYANINFTNIGK

-278 GDLIEGNTIVA
+278 GDLIEGNTVVA
-289 EKLVIKG
+289 DKLVIKG

-309 TTETEQTDYNSINGQ
+309 TTEIEQTDYNSINGQ

-351 KIDDNAIYSIGKES
+351 KIDDNAIHSIGKES

-377 DGQMAVGDSNH
+377 DGQMAVGDSSH

-422 NVNNKV
+422 DINNKV
-428 DNIKSIKNTTVTY
+428 DNIKSIKNTAVTY
-441 QVGDSNIKA
+441 QVGDSNTKA

-467 LWTRTVFAYSDDT
+467 LWTRTVFTYSDDT

-491 AKGDKGDTGATG
+491 AKGD
-503 PQGPRGLQGIQGEKG
+503 
-518 DRGIQGPQGDN
+518 
-529 GRNSYFHIKYSSVAN
+529 
-544 PTSSSQI
+544 
-551 TETPSTYIGT
+551 
-561 YTDDIETD
+561 
-569 STDPKKYTWQRLEGA
+569 
-584 KGDQGIPGTNGINGK
+584 QGIP
-599 TSYLHI
+599 
-605 AYANSSDGRTGFDV
+605 
-619 SNATGKLYIG
+619 
-629 QYTDF
+629 
-634 VEADSTDPKKYS
+634 
-646 WTKIKGDTGAK
+646 
-657 GDKGDTGAAGKG
+657 
-669 VKSTAVTYQASSNS
+669 
-683 ITAPT
+683 
-688 GTWNTSIPSVGA
+688 
-700 GHYLWTR
+700 
-707 TIITY
+707 
-712 TDNTTST
+712 
-719 LYSVSRNGTNGT
+719 
-731 NGTNGQ
+731 GTNGQ
-737 NGKSIGSVVNYYLAT
+737 NGKSIGSVINYYLAT
-752 NTNTGITASTSG
+752 NANTGVTASTSG

-787 TDGTIASTTAPCII
+787 TDGTIASTTAPCVI
-801 GSYGDTGA
+801 GSYGDTGEAGKNFNWNLIKYDYIEAMAAEIDKSEYVKSGKVICEGNNINSGFKIDSADCYEPSTQYILSGYITVISKTCNNLYFYNGKNHVFISLSIDGRNYSTPFNELIAANSILNDGKSHYFELRFQTA
-809 TGATGATGNGI
+809 TDIPDDT
-820 KSIVEHYAVSASN
+820 VVSYTYIQLN
-833 SSAPTSWSNTVPTMT
+833 KSNT
-848 VTNRY
+848 TNIRY
-853 LWNYETIT
+853 QIAGLKLEKGTEATDWCPAQE
-861 YTNNSV
+861 
-867 ADTAKRVIGVYGNT
+867 DLKGEKGD
-881 GNTGATGKG
+881 TGATGKG

-947 TPEGIQVGGRNLLL
+947 TPEGIQVGGRNLL
-961 NSADILSS
+961 
-969 YVVDSSGYQ
+969 
-978 SIGKTE
+978 
-984 SQEDGSVLITNAN
+984 
-997 SNTRIRYRKW
+997 
-1007 IIVSP
+1007 
-1012 GETYTISAYYKNVS
+1012 
-1026 GTQSH
+1026 
-1031 MFQVVYCDSNKKP
+1031 
-1044 TGWLAKAGKSESIS
+1044 
-1058 DGWIKQYL
+1058 
-1066 TFIIPNG
+1066 
-1073 FSYMYVYFRSGEDY
+1073 
-1087 TGYTHSYYIKHV
+1087 
-1099 KLEKGNKATD
+1099 
-1109 WTPAPEDIISTV
+1109 
-1121 DSKITKTKEEIT
+1121 
-1133 QSVSKTYQT
+1133 
-1142 KNDMNNYY
+1142 
-1150 TTQQVNSAISTR
+1150 
-1162 CGQVELKVDGIQV
+1162 
-1175 GGRNLL
+1175 

-1194 STNAPDGYAYI
+1194 STNAPDGYVYI
-1205 GGRAY
+1205 GGRVY

-1225 VWATGHGGQT
+1225 VWATEHGDRT

-1245 GDGFHRVFC
+1245 LGDDFHRVFC
-1254 GDGKTS
+1254 GDGITS

-1301 DWTPAPEDVDS
+1301 DWTPAPEDIDYAISDVNSKITKTKEEITQSVSKTYQTKNDMGNYYTTKQTDAAIKTRCDNVELKVDGIKIGGRNLAQKTSSKYYVSFSKFNGNDNVCFSIGNTLTDGLSVGDIISIKLVCKYTNIASVSGKTPQVRIIGAGNVTGWNDNGYFPVNNFTKLSGSNGEVTIIYQATINENHVKNSYWNTLLRTDAIQSGTIQCKMFKVERGTRYTDWTPAPEDVDS
-1312 AINDVSESANQYI
+1312 AINDVSESTNQYI

-1382 LTGNRFSVT
+1382 LTGNRFSVS

-1402 MTCKNLSVTGGNIN
+1402 MTCKNIVATGGTVGGWQIQSDGLYSMSG
-1416 IEADDYQT
+1416 EQ
-1424 GKISTHANWY
+1424 G
-1434 TSSLSPFGLTAT
+1434 SSLSLRNMGDFKGSSEDDLIISFRRWNTYPFYVT
-1446 GRFNNATYSNSGI
+1446 SGG
-1459 EFARNGTSESVI
+1459 EL
-1471 VIGCNSEVD
+1471 GCRKLAIS
-1480 DIGIYANSARI
+1480 I
-1491 TSQLTIPVGYNKL
+1491 GYNKL
-1504 NQRATTSANS
+1504 NQRATTSANDT
-1514 IQAFNYAWTING
+1514 QAFNYVWTING

-1553 NGACVVANTHRYG
+1553 NGACVTANSHRYG

-1585 NAKNQKVLLQAGSTK
+1585 NANNQKVQLQAGSTK

-1612 LFGLAVT
+1612 LFGLKVT

>member
-14 MVNADNPKENTD
+14 MVNADNPKENIG
-26 NTVYGTVKVYSDGT
+26 NAVYGTVKVYSDGT

-55 TVTDAEDDDRV
+55 TVTDAEDGDRV

-87 TDAVKTNSKKIG
+87 TDAVKTNSEKIG
-99 EFNTVLSNKVG
+99 EFNTVLSNKVD

-118 GRIDT
+118 GRINT

-129 TIKQKLTASE
+129 TIKHKLAASE

-231 DLKYANINFTNIGT
+231 DLKYANIDFTNIGT
-245 AAMEYFY
+245 AAMAYFY

-278 GDLIEGNTIVA
+278 GDLIEGNTVVA
-289 EKLVIKG
+289 DKLVIKG

-309 TTETEQTDYNSINGQ
+309 TAEAEQTDYNSINGQ

-351 KIDDNAIYSIGKES
+351 KIDDNAIHSIGKES

-422 NVNNKV
+422 DVNNKV
-428 DNIKSIKNTTVTY
+428 NNIKSIKNTTVTY
-441 QVGDSNIKA
+441 QVGDSNTKA

-458 IPSVPVGKY
+458 IPSVTVGKY
-467 LWTRTVFAYSDDT
+467 LWTRTVFTYSDNT

-491 AKGDKGDTGATG
+491 AKGD
-503 PQGPRGLQGIQGEKG
+503 
-518 DRGIQGPQGDN
+518 
-529 GRNSYFHIKYSSVAN
+529 
-544 PTSSSQI
+544 
-551 TETPSTYIGT
+551 
-561 YTDDIETD
+561 
-569 STDPKKYTWQRLEGA
+569 
-584 KGDQGIPGTNGINGK
+584 QGIP
-599 TSYLHI
+599 
-605 AYANSSDGRTGFDV
+605 
-619 SNATGKLYIG
+619 
-629 QYTDF
+629 
-634 VEADSTDPKKYS
+634 
-646 WTKIKGDTGAK
+646 
-657 GDKGDTGAAGKG
+657 
-669 VKSTAVTYQASSNS
+669 
-683 ITAPT
+683 
-688 GTWNTSIPSVGA
+688 
-700 GHYLWTR
+700 
-707 TIITY
+707 
-712 TDNTTST
+712 
-719 LYSVSRNGTNGT
+719 
-731 NGTNGQ
+731 GTNGQ
-737 NGKSIGSVVNYYLAT
+737 NGKSIGSVINYYLAT
-752 NTNTGITASTSG
+752 NANTGVTASTSG
-764 WTTTVQSVSASKKYL
+764 WTTTVQSVSTSKKYL

-787 TDGTIASTTAPCII
+787 TDGTIASTTAPCVI
-801 GSYGDTGA
+801 GSYGDTGEAGKNFNWNLIKYNYIEAMAAEIDKSEYVKSGKVICEGDNINSGFKIDSADCYEPSTKYILSGYITVISKTCNNLYFYNGKNHVFISLLIDGRNYSTPFGNELIAANSILNDGKSHYFELRFQTA
-809 TGATGATGNGI
+809 TDIPDDSSVLYTYIQLNKSNATNIRYQITGLKLEKGTEATDWCPAQEDLKGEKG
-820 KSIVEHYAVSASN
+820 
-833 SSAPTSWSNTVPTMT
+833 
-848 VTNRY
+848 
-853 LWNYETIT
+853 
-861 YTNNSV
+861 
-867 ADTAKRVIGVYGNT
+867 D
-881 GNTGATGKG
+881 TGATGKG

-936 NTTSTSYSIGS
+936 NTISTSYSIGS
-947 TPEGIQVGGRNLLL
+947 TPE
-961 NSADILSS
+961 
-969 YVVDSSGYQ
+969 
-978 SIGKTE
+978 
-984 SQEDGSVLITNAN
+984 
-997 SNTRIRYRKW
+997 
-1007 IIVSP
+1007 
-1012 GETYTISAYYKNVS
+1012 
-1026 GTQSH
+1026 
-1031 MFQVVYCDSNKKP
+1031 
-1044 TGWLAKAGKSESIS
+1044 
-1058 DGWIKQYL
+1058 
-1066 TFIIPNG
+1066 
-1073 FSYMYVYFRSGEDY
+1073 
-1087 TGYTHSYYIKHV
+1087 
-1099 KLEKGNKATD
+1099 
-1109 WTPAPEDIISTV
+1109 
-1121 DSKITKTKEEIT
+1121 
-1133 QSVSKTYQT
+1133 
-1142 KNDMNNYY
+1142 
-1150 TTQQVNSAISTR
+1150 
-1162 CGQVELKVDGIQV
+1162 GIQV

-1194 STNAPDGYAYI
+1194 STNAADGYAYI
-1205 GGRAY
+1205 GGRVY

-1225 VWATGHGGQT
+1225 VWATEHGDRT

-1245 GDGFHRVFC
+1245 LGDDFHRVFC
-1254 GDGKTS
+1254 GDGITS

-1301 DWTPAPEDVDS
+1301 DWTPAPEDIDYAISDVNSKITKTKEEITQSVSKTYQTKNDMGNYYTTKQTDAAIKTRCDNVELKVDGIKIGGRNLAQKTSSKYYVSFSKFNGNDNVCFSIGNTLTDGLSVGDIISIKLVCKYTNIASVSGKTPQVRIIGAGNVTGWNDNGYFPVNNFTKLSGSNGEVTIIYQATINENHVKNSYWNTLLRTDAIQSGTIQCKMFKVERGTRYTDWTPAPEDVDS
-1312 AINDVSESANQYI
+1312 AINDVSESTNQYI

-1335 EEKLADLE
+1335 EEELADLK

-1382 LTGNRFSVT
+1382 LTGNRFSVS

-1402 MTCKNLSVTGGNIN
+1402 MTCKKIVATGGTVGGWQIQSDGLYSMSGEQGSLLSLMNLGN
-1416 IEADDYQT
+1416 FKGSSEDDLI
-1424 GKISTHANWY
+1424 ISFRRWNTY
-1434 TSSLSPFGLTAT
+1434 PFYVTSGGEL
-1446 GRFNNATYSNSGI
+1446 
-1459 EFARNGTSESVI
+1459 
-1471 VIGCNSEVD
+1471 GCRKLAIS
-1480 DIGIYANSARI
+1480 
-1491 TSQLTIPVGYNKL
+1491 VGYNKL
-1504 NQRATTSANS
+1504 NQRATTSANDT
-1514 IQAFNYAWTING
+1514 QAFNYAWTING

-1553 NGACVVANTHRYG
+1553 NGACVTSNTHRYG
-1566 ESSNSVE
+1566 ENSSSVE

-1585 NAKNQKVLLQAGSTK
+1585 NANNQKVLLQAGSTK

>member
-55 TVTDAEDDDRV
+55 TVTDAEDGDRV

-87 TDAVKTNSKKIG
+87 TDAVKTNSEKIG

-118 GRIDT
+118 GRINT

-129 TIKQKLTASE
+129 TIKHKLAASE

-231 DLKYANINFTNIGT
+231 DLKYANINFTNIGK

-278 GDLIEGNTIVA
+278 GDLIEGNTVVA
-289 EKLVIKG
+289 DKLVIKG

-309 TTETEQTDYNSINGQ
+309 TTEIEQTDYNSINGQ

-351 KIDDNAIYSIGKES
+351 KIDDNAIHSIGKES

-377 DGQMAVGDSNH
+377 DGQMAVGDSSH

-422 NVNNKV
+422 DINNKV
-428 DNIKSIKNTTVTY
+428 DNIKSIKNTAVTY
-441 QVGDSNIKA
+441 QVGDSNTKA

-467 LWTRTVFAYSDDT
+467 LWTRTVFTYSDDT
-480 ISTSYGISSMG
+480 ISTSYGVSSMG
-491 AKGDKGDTGATG
+491 AKGETGATG
-503 PQGPRGLQGIQGEKG
+503 PQGPQG
-518 DRGIQGPQGDN
+518 
-529 GRNSYFHIKYSSVAN
+529 
-544 PTSSSQI
+544 
-551 TETPSTYIGT
+551 
-561 YTDDIETD
+561 
-569 STDPKKYTWQRLEGA
+569 
-584 KGDQGIPGTNGINGK
+584 
-599 TSYLHI
+599 
-605 AYANSSDGRTGFDV
+605 
-619 SNATGKLYIG
+619 
-629 QYTDF
+629 
-634 VEADSTDPKKYS
+634 AD
-646 WTKIKGDTGAK
+646 
-657 GDKGDTGAAGKG
+657 GKG
-669 VKSTAVTYQASSNS
+669 VKSTAITYQASSNGT
-683 ITAPT
+683 TAPT
-688 GTWNTSIPSVGA
+688 GTWNTTVPGVSA
-700 GHYLWTR
+700 GQYLWTR

-731 NGTNGQ
+731 NGQ
-737 NGKSIGSVVNYYLAT
+737 NGKSIGSVINYYLAT
-752 NTNTGITASTSG
+752 NANSGVNASTTG
-764 WTTTVQSVSASKKYL
+764 WTTTVQSVSSSKKYL

-787 TDGTIASTTAPCII
+787 TDGTTASTTAPCII
-801 GSYGDTGA
+801 GSYGDKGA
-809 TGATGATGNGI
+809 TGATGPQGPQGAAGAAGATGNGI

-833 SSAPTSWSNTVPTMT
+833 TSTPTSWSNTVPTMT

-861 YTNNSV
+861 YTNNSTV
-867 ADTAKRVIGVYGNT
+867 DTTKRVIGVYGNT
-881 GNTGATGKG
+881 GAKGDKGATGATGPAGKG
-890 VKSTA
+890 IKSTSV
-895 ITYQAAANG
+895 TYQAGASG
-904 TTVPTGT
+904 TTAPTGAWSST
-911 WVASPPTTTSAL
+911 PPTTTEAASYL
-923 PYMWTR
+923 WTR
-929 TIITYTD
+929 TVITYTD
-936 NTTSTSYSIGS
+936 NTTSTSYSVGS
-947 TPEGIQVGGRNLLL
+947 TPAG
-961 NSADILSS
+961 ILST
-969 YVVDSSGYQ
+969 V
-978 SIGKTE
+978 
-984 SQEDGSVLITNAN
+984 N
-997 SNTRIRYRKW
+997 SN
-1007 IIVSP
+1007 
-1012 GETYTISAYYKNVS
+1012 
-1026 GTQSH
+1026 
-1031 MFQVVYCDSNKKP
+1031 
-1044 TGWLAKAGKSESIS
+1044 
-1058 DGWIKQYL
+1058 
-1066 TFIIPNG
+1066 
-1073 FSYMYVYFRSGEDY
+1073 
-1087 TGYTHSYYIKHV
+1087 
-1099 KLEKGNKATD
+1099 
-1109 WTPAPEDIISTV
+1109 
-1121 DSKITKTKEEIT
+1121 ITKTKEEIA

-1142 KNDMNNYY
+1142 KDAMGNYY
-1150 TTQQVNSAISTR
+1150 TTKQVDSAINTR
-1162 CGQVELKVDGIQV
+1162 CGQVELKVDG
-1175 GGRNLL
+1175 
-1181 TGSAGWTKANPAK
+1181 
-1194 STNAPDGYAYI
+1194 
-1205 GGRAY
+1205 
-1210 LENGKT
+1210 
-1216 YTLQAVSDS
+1216 
-1225 VWATGHGGQT
+1225 
-1235 GKATIWIHGL
+1235 
-1245 GDGFHRVFC
+1245 
-1254 GDGKTS
+1254 
-1260 GRYTWTFVHT
+1260 
-1270 SATQNC
+1270 
-1276 EIRINGYSKITSFW
+1276 
-1290 DIKIES
+1290 
-1296 GNKAT
+1296 
-1301 DWTPAPEDVDS
+1301 
-1312 AINDVSESANQYI
+1312 
-1325 TDVSDSLGKT
+1325 
-1335 EEKLADLE
+1335 KLADLK
-1343 SNTNA
+1343 SNANA

-1402 MTCKNLSVTGGNIN
+1402 MTCKNLSVTGGNID
-1416 IEADDYQT
+1416 ILADDYQT

-1459 EFARNGTSESVI
+1459 EFAKNGSSESVV
-1471 VIGCNSEVD
+1471 VIGCSSEVD
-1480 DIGIYANSARI
+1480 HISIYANSAKI
-1491 TSQLTIPVGYNKL
+1491 TSQLTIPIGYNKL
-1504 NQRATTSANS
+1504 NQRATTSANDT
-1514 IQAFNYAWTING
+1514 QAFSYAWTING

-1553 NGACVVANTHRYG
+1553 NGACVTANTHRYG

-1585 NAKNQKVLLQAGSTK
+1585 NANNQKVLLLAGSTK

>member
-14 MVNADNPKENTD
+14 MVNTDNPKENIG
-26 NTVYGTVKVYSDGT
+26 NAVYGTVKVYSDGT

-55 TVTDAEDDDRV
+55 TVTDAEDGDRV

-87 TDAVKTNSKKIG
+87 TDAVKTNSEKIG
-99 EFNTVLSNKVG
+99 EFNTVLSNKVE

-118 GRIDT
+118 GRINT

-129 TIKQKLTASE
+129 TIKHKLAASE

-231 DLKYANINFTNIGT
+231 DLKYANIDFTNIGT
-245 AAMEYFY
+245 AAMAYFY

-278 GDLIEGNTIVA
+278 GDLIEGNTVVA
-289 EKLVIKG
+289 DKLVIKG

-309 TTETEQTDYNSINGQ
+309 TAEAEQTDYNSINGQ

-351 KIDDNAIYSIGKES
+351 KIDDNAIHSIGKES

-422 NVNNKV
+422 DVNNKV
-428 DNIKSIKNTTVTY
+428 NNIKSIKNTTVTY
-441 QVGDSNIKA
+441 QVGDSNTKA

-458 IPSVPVGKY
+458 IPSVTVGKY
-467 LWTRTVFAYSDDT
+467 LWTRTVFTYSDNT

-491 AKGDKGDTGATG
+491 AKGD
-503 PQGPRGLQGIQGEKG
+503 
-518 DRGIQGPQGDN
+518 
-529 GRNSYFHIKYSSVAN
+529 
-544 PTSSSQI
+544 
-551 TETPSTYIGT
+551 
-561 YTDDIETD
+561 
-569 STDPKKYTWQRLEGA
+569 
-584 KGDQGIPGTNGINGK
+584 QGIP
-599 TSYLHI
+599 
-605 AYANSSDGRTGFDV
+605 
-619 SNATGKLYIG
+619 
-629 QYTDF
+629 
-634 VEADSTDPKKYS
+634 
-646 WTKIKGDTGAK
+646 
-657 GDKGDTGAAGKG
+657 
-669 VKSTAVTYQASSNS
+669 
-683 ITAPT
+683 
-688 GTWNTSIPSVGA
+688 
-700 GHYLWTR
+700 
-707 TIITY
+707 
-712 TDNTTST
+712 
-719 LYSVSRNGTNGT
+719 
-731 NGTNGQ
+731 GTNGQ
-737 NGKSIGSVVNYYLAT
+737 NGKSIGSVINYYLAT
-752 NTNTGITASTSG
+752 NANTGVTASTSG
-764 WTTTVQSVSASKKYL
+764 WTTTVQSVSTSKKYL

-787 TDGTIASTTAPCII
+787 TDGTIASTTAPCVI
-801 GSYGDTGA
+801 GSYGDTGEAGKNFNWNLIKYNYIEAMAAEIDKSEYVKSGKVICEGDNINSGFKIDSADCYEPSTKYILSGYITVISKTCNNLYFYNGKNHVFISLLIDGRNYSTPFGNELIAANSILNDGKSHYFELRFQTA
-809 TGATGATGNGI
+809 TDIPDDSSVLYTYIQLNKSNATNIRYQITGLKLEKGTEATDWCPAQEDLKGEKG
-820 KSIVEHYAVSASN
+820 
-833 SSAPTSWSNTVPTMT
+833 
-848 VTNRY
+848 
-853 LWNYETIT
+853 
-861 YTNNSV
+861 
-867 ADTAKRVIGVYGNT
+867 D
-881 GNTGATGKG
+881 TGATGKG

-936 NTTSTSYSIGS
+936 NTISTSYSIGS
-947 TPEGIQVGGRNLLL
+947 TPE
-961 NSADILSS
+961 
-969 YVVDSSGYQ
+969 
-978 SIGKTE
+978 
-984 SQEDGSVLITNAN
+984 
-997 SNTRIRYRKW
+997 
-1007 IIVSP
+1007 
-1012 GETYTISAYYKNVS
+1012 
-1026 GTQSH
+1026 
-1031 MFQVVYCDSNKKP
+1031 
-1044 TGWLAKAGKSESIS
+1044 
-1058 DGWIKQYL
+1058 
-1066 TFIIPNG
+1066 
-1073 FSYMYVYFRSGEDY
+1073 
-1087 TGYTHSYYIKHV
+1087 
-1099 KLEKGNKATD
+1099 
-1109 WTPAPEDIISTV
+1109 
-1121 DSKITKTKEEIT
+1121 
-1133 QSVSKTYQT
+1133 
-1142 KNDMNNYY
+1142 
-1150 TTQQVNSAISTR
+1150 
-1162 CGQVELKVDGIQV
+1162 GIQV

-1194 STNAPDGYAYI
+1194 STNAADGYAYI
-1205 GGRAY
+1205 GGRVY

-1225 VWATGHGGQT
+1225 VWATEHGDRT

-1245 GDGFHRVFC
+1245 LGDDFHRVFC
-1254 GDGKTS
+1254 GDGITS

-1301 DWTPAPEDVDS
+1301 DWTPAPEDIDYAISDVNSKITKTKEEITQSVSKTYQTKNDMGNYYTTKQTDAAIKTRCDNVELKVDGIKIGGRNLAQKTSSKYYVSFSKFNGNDNVCFSIGNTLTDGLSVGDIISIKLVCKYTNIASVSGKTPQVRIIGAGNVTGWNDNGYFPVNNFTKLSGSNGEVTIIYQATINENHVKNSYWNTLLRTDAIQSGTIQCKMFKVERGTRYTDWTPAPEDVDS
-1312 AINDVSESANQYI
+1312 AINDVSESTNQYI

-1335 EEKLADLE
+1335 EEELADLK

-1382 LTGNRFSVT
+1382 LTGNRFSVS

-1402 MTCKNLSVTGGNIN
+1402 MTCKKIVATGGTVGGWQIQSDGLYSMSG
-1416 IEADDYQT
+1416 EQ
-1424 GKISTHANWY
+1424 G
-1434 TSSLSPFGLTAT
+1434 SSLSLMNLGNFKGSSEDDLIISFRRWNTYPFYVT
-1446 GRFNNATYSNSGI
+1446 SGG
-1459 EFARNGTSESVI
+1459 EL
-1471 VIGCNSEVD
+1471 GCRKLAIS
-1480 DIGIYANSARI
+1480 
-1491 TSQLTIPVGYNKL
+1491 VGYNKL
-1504 NQRATTSANS
+1504 NQRATTSANDT
-1514 IQAFNYAWTING
+1514 QAFNYAWTING

-1553 NGACVVANTHRYG
+1553 NGACVTSNTHRYG
-1566 ESSNSVE
+1566 ENSSSVE

-1585 NAKNQKVLLQAGSTK
+1585 NANNQKVLLQAGSTK

>member
-55 TVTDAEDDDRV
+55 TVTDAEDGDRV

-87 TDAVKTNSKKIG
+87 TDAVKTNSEKIG
-99 EFNTVLSNKVG
+99 EFNTVLSNKVD

-123 LESDNA
+123 LESNNA
-129 TIKQKLTASE
+129 TIKQKLTATE

-231 DLKYANINFTNIGT
+231 DLKYANIDFTNIGT
-245 AAMEYFY
+245 AAMEHFY

-278 GDLIEGNTIVA
+278 GDLIEGNTVVA
-289 EKLVIKG
+289 DKLVIKG

-351 KIDDNAIYSIGKES
+351 KIDDNAIHSIGKES

-377 DGQMAVGDSNH
+377 DGQMAVGDGNH

-422 NVNNKV
+422 DINNKV
-428 DNIKSIKNTTVTY
+428 DNIKSIKNTAVTY
-441 QVGDSNIKA
+441 QVGDSNTKA

-467 LWTRTVFAYSDDT
+467 LWTRTVFTYSDDT
-480 ISTSYGISSMG
+480 ISTSYGVSSM
-491 AKGDKGDTGATG
+491 
-503 PQGPRGLQGIQGEKG
+503 
-518 DRGIQGPQGDN
+518 
-529 GRNSYFHIKYSSVAN
+529 
-544 PTSSSQI
+544 
-551 TETPSTYIGT
+551 
-561 YTDDIETD
+561 
-569 STDPKKYTWQRLEGA
+569 GA
-584 KGDQGIPGTNGINGK
+584 KGDQGIPGTNG
-599 TSYLHI
+599 
-605 AYANSSDGRTGFDV
+605 
-619 SNATGKLYIG
+619 
-629 QYTDF
+629 
-634 VEADSTDPKKYS
+634 
-646 WTKIKGDTGAK
+646 
-657 GDKGDTGAAGKG
+657 
-669 VKSTAVTYQASSNS
+669 
-683 ITAPT
+683 
-688 GTWNTSIPSVGA
+688 
-700 GHYLWTR
+700 
-707 TIITY
+707 
-712 TDNTTST
+712 
-719 LYSVSRNGTNGT
+719 
-731 NGTNGQ
+731 Q
-737 NGKSIGSVVNYYLAT
+737 NGKSIGSVINYYLAT
-752 NTNTGITASTSG
+752 NANIGVTASTSG
-764 WTTTVQSVSASKKYL
+764 WTTTVQSVSTSKKYL

-787 TDGTIASTTAPCII
+787 TDGSIASTTAPCVI
-801 GSYGDTGA
+801 GSYGDTGEAGKNFNWNLIKYDYIEAMAAEIDKSEYVKSGKVICEGDNINSGFKIDSADCYEPSTRYILSGYITVISKTCNNLYFYNGKNHVFISLSIDGRNYSTPFNELIAANSILNDGKSHYFELRFQTA
-809 TGATGATGNGI
+809 TDIPGDSSVLYTYIQLNKSNATNIRYQITGLKLEKGTEATDWCPAQEDLKGEKG
-820 KSIVEHYAVSASN
+820 
-833 SSAPTSWSNTVPTMT
+833 
-848 VTNRY
+848 
-853 LWNYETIT
+853 
-861 YTNNSV
+861 
-867 ADTAKRVIGVYGNT
+867 D
-881 GNTGATGKG
+881 TGATGKG

-947 TPEGIQVGGRNLLL
+947 TPE
-961 NSADILSS
+961 
-969 YVVDSSGYQ
+969 
-978 SIGKTE
+978 
-984 SQEDGSVLITNAN
+984 
-997 SNTRIRYRKW
+997 
-1007 IIVSP
+1007 
-1012 GETYTISAYYKNVS
+1012 
-1026 GTQSH
+1026 
-1031 MFQVVYCDSNKKP
+1031 
-1044 TGWLAKAGKSESIS
+1044 
-1058 DGWIKQYL
+1058 
-1066 TFIIPNG
+1066 
-1073 FSYMYVYFRSGEDY
+1073 
-1087 TGYTHSYYIKHV
+1087 
-1099 KLEKGNKATD
+1099 
-1109 WTPAPEDIISTV
+1109 
-1121 DSKITKTKEEIT
+1121 
-1133 QSVSKTYQT
+1133 
-1142 KNDMNNYY
+1142 
-1150 TTQQVNSAISTR
+1150 
-1162 CGQVELKVDGIQV
+1162 GIQV

-1301 DWTPAPEDVDS
+1301 DWTPAPEDIDYAISDVNSKITKTKEEITQSVSKTYQTKNDMGNYYTTKQTDAAIKTRCDNVELKVDGIKIGGRNLAQKTSSKYYVSFSKFNGNDNVCFSIGNTLTDGLSVGDIISIKLVCKYTNIASVSGKTPQVRIIGAGNVTGWNDNGYFPVNNFTKLSGSNGEVTIIYQATINENHVKNSYWNTLLRTDAIQSGTIQCKMFKVERGTRYTDWTPAPEDVDS
-1312 AINDVSESANQYI
+1312 AINDVSESTNQYI

-1382 LTGNRFSVT
+1382 LTGNRFSVS

-1402 MTCKNLSVTGGNIN
+1402 MTCKNIVATGGTVGGWQIQSDGLYSMSG
-1416 IEADDYQT
+1416 EQ
-1424 GKISTHANWY
+1424 G
-1434 TSSLSPFGLTAT
+1434 SSLSLRNMGDFKGSSEDDLIISFRRWNTYPFYVT
-1446 GRFNNATYSNSGI
+1446 SGG
-1459 EFARNGTSESVI
+1459 EL
-1471 VIGCNSEVD
+1471 GCRKLAIS
-1480 DIGIYANSARI
+1480 I
-1491 TSQLTIPVGYNKL
+1491 GYNKL
-1504 NQRATTSANS
+1504 NQRATTSANDT
-1514 IQAFNYAWTING
+1514 QAFNYVWTING

-1553 NGACVVANTHRYG
+1553 NGACVTANSHRYG

-1585 NAKNQKVLLQAGSTK
+1585 NANNQKVQLQAGSTK

-1612 LFGLAVT
+1612 LFGLKVT

>member
-14 MVNADNPKENTD
+14 MVNTDNPKENIG
-26 NTVYGTVKVYSDGT
+26 NAVYGTVKVYSDGT

-55 TVTDAEDDDRV
+55 TVTDAEDGDRV

-87 TDAVKTNSKKIG
+87 TDAVKTNSEKIG
-99 EFNTVLSNKVG
+99 EFNTVLSNKVD

-118 GRIDT
+118 GRINT

-129 TIKQKLTASE
+129 TIKHKLAASE

-231 DLKYANINFTNIGT
+231 DLKYANIDFTNIGT
-245 AAMEYFY
+245 AAMAYFY

-278 GDLIEGNTIVA
+278 GDLIEGNTVVA
-289 EKLVIKG
+289 DKLVIKG

-309 TTETEQTDYNSINGQ
+309 TAEAEQTDYNSINGQ

-351 KIDDNAIYSIGKES
+351 KIDDNAIHSIGKES

-422 NVNNKV
+422 DVNNKV
-428 DNIKSIKNTTVTY
+428 NNIKSIKNTTVTY
-441 QVGDSNIKA
+441 QVGDSNTKA

-458 IPSVPVGKY
+458 IPSVTVGKY
-467 LWTRTVFAYSDDT
+467 LWTRTVFTYSDNT

-491 AKGDKGDTGATG
+491 AKGD
-503 PQGPRGLQGIQGEKG
+503 
-518 DRGIQGPQGDN
+518 
-529 GRNSYFHIKYSSVAN
+529 
-544 PTSSSQI
+544 
-551 TETPSTYIGT
+551 
-561 YTDDIETD
+561 
-569 STDPKKYTWQRLEGA
+569 
-584 KGDQGIPGTNGINGK
+584 QGIP
-599 TSYLHI
+599 
-605 AYANSSDGRTGFDV
+605 
-619 SNATGKLYIG
+619 
-629 QYTDF
+629 
-634 VEADSTDPKKYS
+634 
-646 WTKIKGDTGAK
+646 
-657 GDKGDTGAAGKG
+657 
-669 VKSTAVTYQASSNS
+669 
-683 ITAPT
+683 
-688 GTWNTSIPSVGA
+688 
-700 GHYLWTR
+700 
-707 TIITY
+707 
-712 TDNTTST
+712 
-719 LYSVSRNGTNGT
+719 
-731 NGTNGQ
+731 GTNGQ
-737 NGKSIGSVVNYYLAT
+737 NGKSIGSVINYYLAT
-752 NTNTGITASTSG
+752 NANTGVTASTSG
-764 WTTTVQSVSASKKYL
+764 WTTTVQSVSTSKKYL

-787 TDGTIASTTAPCII
+787 TDGTIASTTAPCVI
-801 GSYGDTGA
+801 GSYGDTGEAGKNFNWNLIKYNYIEAMAAEIDKSEYVKSGKVICEGDNINSGFKIDSADCYEPSTKYILSGYITVISKTCNNLYFYNGKNHVFISLLIDGRNYSTPFGNELIAANSILNDGKSHYFELRFQTA
-809 TGATGATGNGI
+809 TDIPDDSSVLYTYIQLNKSNATNIRYQITGLKLEKGTEATDWCPAQEDLKGEKG
-820 KSIVEHYAVSASN
+820 
-833 SSAPTSWSNTVPTMT
+833 
-848 VTNRY
+848 
-853 LWNYETIT
+853 
-861 YTNNSV
+861 
-867 ADTAKRVIGVYGNT
+867 D
-881 GNTGATGKG
+881 TGATGKG

-936 NTTSTSYSIGS
+936 NTISTSYSIGS
-947 TPEGIQVGGRNLLL
+947 TPE
-961 NSADILSS
+961 
-969 YVVDSSGYQ
+969 
-978 SIGKTE
+978 
-984 SQEDGSVLITNAN
+984 
-997 SNTRIRYRKW
+997 
-1007 IIVSP
+1007 
-1012 GETYTISAYYKNVS
+1012 
-1026 GTQSH
+1026 
-1031 MFQVVYCDSNKKP
+1031 
-1044 TGWLAKAGKSESIS
+1044 
-1058 DGWIKQYL
+1058 
-1066 TFIIPNG
+1066 
-1073 FSYMYVYFRSGEDY
+1073 
-1087 TGYTHSYYIKHV
+1087 
-1099 KLEKGNKATD
+1099 
-1109 WTPAPEDIISTV
+1109 
-1121 DSKITKTKEEIT
+1121 
-1133 QSVSKTYQT
+1133 
-1142 KNDMNNYY
+1142 
-1150 TTQQVNSAISTR
+1150 
-1162 CGQVELKVDGIQV
+1162 GIQV

-1194 STNAPDGYAYI
+1194 STNAADGYAYI
-1205 GGRAY
+1205 GGRVY

-1225 VWATGHGGQT
+1225 VWATEHGDRT

-1245 GDGFHRVFC
+1245 LGDDFHRVFC
-1254 GDGKTS
+1254 GDGITS

-1301 DWTPAPEDVDS
+1301 DWTPAPEDIDYAISDVNSKITKTKEEITQQVSKTYQTKNDMGNYYTTKQTDAAIKTRCDNVELKVDGIKIGGRNLAQKTSSKYYVSFSKFNGNDNVCFSIGNTLTDGLSVGDIISIKLVCKYTNIASVSGKTPQVRIIGAGNVTGWNDNGYFPVNNFTKLSGSNGEVTIIYQATINENHVKNSYWNTLLRTDAIQSGTIQCKMFKVERGTRYTDWTPAPEDVDS
-1312 AINDVSESANQYI
+1312 AINDVSESTNQYI

-1335 EEKLADLE
+1335 EEELADLK

-1382 LTGNRFSVT
+1382 LTGNRFSVS

-1402 MTCKNLSVTGGNIN
+1402 MTCKKIVATGGTVGGWQIQSDGLYSMSG
-1416 IEADDYQT
+1416 EQ
-1424 GKISTHANWY
+1424 G
-1434 TSSLSPFGLTAT
+1434 SSLSLMNLGNFKGSSEDDLIISFRRWNTYPFYVT
-1446 GRFNNATYSNSGI
+1446 SGG
-1459 EFARNGTSESVI
+1459 EL
-1471 VIGCNSEVD
+1471 GCRKLAIS
-1480 DIGIYANSARI
+1480 
-1491 TSQLTIPVGYNKL
+1491 VGYNKL
-1504 NQRATTSANS
+1504 NQRATTSANDT
-1514 IQAFNYAWTING
+1514 QAFNYAWTING

-1553 NGACVVANTHRYG
+1553 NGACVTSNTHRYG
-1566 ESSNSVE
+1566 ENSSSVE

-1585 NAKNQKVLLQAGSTK
+1585 NANNQKVLLQAGSTK

>member
-55 TVTDAEDDDRV
+55 TVTDAEDGDRV

-87 TDAVKTNSKKIG
+87 TDAVKTNSEKIG

-118 GRIDT
+118 GRIDI

-129 TIKQKLTASE
+129 TIRQKLTASE

-207 TEKLDAHKAD
+207 TEKLDAHRAD

-231 DLKYANINFTNIGT
+231 DLKYANIDFTNIGT
-245 AAMEYFY
+245 AAMQYFY

-278 GDLIEGNTIVA
+278 GDLIEGNTVVA
-289 EKLVIKG
+289 DKLVIKG

-309 TTETEQTDYNSINGQ
+309 TTEAEQTDYNSINGQ

-422 NVNNKV
+422 DVNNKV
-428 DNIKSIKNTTVTY
+428 NNIKSIKNTTVTY
-441 QVGDSNIKA
+441 QVGDSNTKA

-467 LWTRTVFAYSDDT
+467 LWTRTVFTYSDDT

-491 AKGDKGDTGATG
+491 AKGD
-503 PQGPRGLQGIQGEKG
+503 
-518 DRGIQGPQGDN
+518 
-529 GRNSYFHIKYSSVAN
+529 
-544 PTSSSQI
+544 
-551 TETPSTYIGT
+551 
-561 YTDDIETD
+561 
-569 STDPKKYTWQRLEGA
+569 
-584 KGDQGIPGTNGINGK
+584 QGIP
-599 TSYLHI
+599 
-605 AYANSSDGRTGFDV
+605 
-619 SNATGKLYIG
+619 
-629 QYTDF
+629 
-634 VEADSTDPKKYS
+634 
-646 WTKIKGDTGAK
+646 
-657 GDKGDTGAAGKG
+657 
-669 VKSTAVTYQASSNS
+669 
-683 ITAPT
+683 
-688 GTWNTSIPSVGA
+688 
-700 GHYLWTR
+700 
-707 TIITY
+707 
-712 TDNTTST
+712 
-719 LYSVSRNGTNGT
+719 
-731 NGTNGQ
+731 GTNGQ
-737 NGKSIGSVVNYYLAT
+737 NGKSIGSVINYYLAT
-752 NTNTGITASTSG
+752 NANTGVTASTSG

-787 TDGTIASTTAPCII
+787 TDGTIASTTAPCVI
-801 GSYGDTGA
+801 GSYGDTGEAGKNFNWNLIKYDYIEAMAAEIDKSEYVKSGKVICEGDNINSGFKIDSADCYEPSTQYILSGYITVISKTCNNLYFYNGKNHVFISLSIDGRNYSTPFNELIAANSILNDGKSHYFELRFQTA
-809 TGATGATGNGI
+809 TDIPDDT
-820 KSIVEHYAVSASN
+820 VVSYTYIQLN
-833 SSAPTSWSNTVPTMT
+833 KSNT
-848 VTNRY
+848 TNIRY
-853 LWNYETIT
+853 QIAGLKLEKGTEATDWCPAQE
-861 YTNNSV
+861 
-867 ADTAKRVIGVYGNT
+867 DLKGEKGD
-881 GNTGATGKG
+881 TGATGKG

-947 TPEGIQVGGRNLLL
+947 TPEGIQVGGRNLL
-961 NSADILSS
+961 
-969 YVVDSSGYQ
+969 
-978 SIGKTE
+978 
-984 SQEDGSVLITNAN
+984 
-997 SNTRIRYRKW
+997 
-1007 IIVSP
+1007 
-1012 GETYTISAYYKNVS
+1012 
-1026 GTQSH
+1026 
-1031 MFQVVYCDSNKKP
+1031 
-1044 TGWLAKAGKSESIS
+1044 
-1058 DGWIKQYL
+1058 
-1066 TFIIPNG
+1066 
-1073 FSYMYVYFRSGEDY
+1073 
-1087 TGYTHSYYIKHV
+1087 
-1099 KLEKGNKATD
+1099 
-1109 WTPAPEDIISTV
+1109 
-1121 DSKITKTKEEIT
+1121 
-1133 QSVSKTYQT
+1133 
-1142 KNDMNNYY
+1142 
-1150 TTQQVNSAISTR
+1150 
-1162 CGQVELKVDGIQV
+1162 
-1175 GGRNLL
+1175 

-1194 STNAPDGYAYI
+1194 STNAPDGYVYI

-1225 VWATGHGGQT
+1225 VWATEHGDRT

-1245 GDGFHRVFC
+1245 LGDDFHRVFC
-1254 GDGKTS
+1254 GDGITS

-1301 DWTPAPEDVDS
+1301 DWTPAPEDIDYAISDVNSKITKTKEEITQSVSKTYQTKNDMGNYYTTKQTDAAIKTRCDNVELKVDGIKIGGRNLAQKTSSKYYVSFSKFNGNDNVCFSIGNTLTDGLSVGDIISIKLVCKYTNIASVSGKTPQVRIIGAGNVTGWNDNGYFPVNNFTKLSGSNGEVTIIYQATINENHVKNSYWNTLLRTDAIQSGTIQCKMFKVERGTRYTDWTPAPEDVDS
-1312 AINDVSESANQYI
+1312 TINDVKESTNQYI
-1325 TDVSDSLGKT
+1325 TDVSDSLGLT
-1335 EEKLADLE
+1335 EEKLADLK

-1534 GLWTDTTDDYGTT
+1534 GVWTDTTDDYGTT

-1573 LDAGATFVYWFR
+1573 LDAGATFVYWFV
-1585 NAKNQKVLLQAGSTK
+1585 NANNQKVLLQAGSTK

>member
-14 MVNADNPKENTD
+14 MVNTDNPKENIG
-26 NTVYGTVKVYSDGT
+26 NAVYGTVKVYSDGT

-55 TVTDAEDDDRV
+55 TVTDAEDGDRV

-87 TDAVKTNSKKIG
+87 TDAVKTNSEKIG
-99 EFNTVLSNKVG
+99 EFNTVLSNKVD

-118 GRIDT
+118 GRINT

-129 TIKQKLTASE
+129 TIKHKLAASE

-231 DLKYANINFTNIGT
+231 DLKYANIDFTNIGT
-245 AAMEYFY
+245 AAMAYFY

-278 GDLIEGNTIVA
+278 GDLIEGNTVVA
-289 EKLVIKG
+289 DKLVIKG

-309 TTETEQTDYNSINGQ
+309 TAEAEQTDYNSINGQ

-351 KIDDNAIYSIGKES
+351 KIDDNAIHSIGKES

-422 NVNNKV
+422 DVNNKV
-428 DNIKSIKNTTVTY
+428 NNIKSIKNTTVTY
-441 QVGDSNIKA
+441 QVGDSNTKA

-458 IPSVPVGKY
+458 IPSVTVGKY
-467 LWTRTVFAYSDDT
+467 LWTRTVFTYSDNT
-480 ISTSYGISSMG
+480 ISTSYSISSM
-491 AKGDKGDTGATG
+491 
-503 PQGPRGLQGIQGEKG
+503 
-518 DRGIQGPQGDN
+518 
-529 GRNSYFHIKYSSVAN
+529 
-544 PTSSSQI
+544 
-551 TETPSTYIGT
+551 
-561 YTDDIETD
+561 
-569 STDPKKYTWQRLEGA
+569 GA
-584 KGDQGIPGTNGINGK
+584 KGDQGIPGTNG
-599 TSYLHI
+599 
-605 AYANSSDGRTGFDV
+605 
-619 SNATGKLYIG
+619 
-629 QYTDF
+629 
-634 VEADSTDPKKYS
+634 
-646 WTKIKGDTGAK
+646 
-657 GDKGDTGAAGKG
+657 
-669 VKSTAVTYQASSNS
+669 
-683 ITAPT
+683 
-688 GTWNTSIPSVGA
+688 
-700 GHYLWTR
+700 
-707 TIITY
+707 
-712 TDNTTST
+712 
-719 LYSVSRNGTNGT
+719 
-731 NGTNGQ
+731 Q
-737 NGKSIGSVVNYYLAT
+737 NGKSIGSVINYYLAT
-752 NTNTGITASTSG
+752 NANTGVTASTSG
-764 WTTTVQSVSASKKYL
+764 WTTTVQSVSTSKKYL

-787 TDGTIASTTAPCII
+787 TDGTIASTTAPCVI
-801 GSYGDTGA
+801 GSYGDTGEAGKNFNWNLIKYNYIEAMAAEIDKSEYVKSGKVICEGDNINSGFKIDSADCYEPSTKYILSGYITVISKTCNNLYFYNGKNHVFISLLIDGRNYSTPFGNELIAANSILNDGKSHYFELRFQTA
-809 TGATGATGNGI
+809 TDIPDDSSVLYTYIQLNKSNATNIRYQITGLKLEKGTEATDWCPAQEDLKGEKG
-820 KSIVEHYAVSASN
+820 
-833 SSAPTSWSNTVPTMT
+833 
-848 VTNRY
+848 
-853 LWNYETIT
+853 
-861 YTNNSV
+861 
-867 ADTAKRVIGVYGNT
+867 D
-881 GNTGATGKG
+881 TGATGKG

-936 NTTSTSYSIGS
+936 NTISTSYSIGS
-947 TPEGIQVGGRNLLL
+947 TPE
-961 NSADILSS
+961 
-969 YVVDSSGYQ
+969 
-978 SIGKTE
+978 
-984 SQEDGSVLITNAN
+984 
-997 SNTRIRYRKW
+997 
-1007 IIVSP
+1007 
-1012 GETYTISAYYKNVS
+1012 
-1026 GTQSH
+1026 
-1031 MFQVVYCDSNKKP
+1031 
-1044 TGWLAKAGKSESIS
+1044 
-1058 DGWIKQYL
+1058 
-1066 TFIIPNG
+1066 
-1073 FSYMYVYFRSGEDY
+1073 
-1087 TGYTHSYYIKHV
+1087 
-1099 KLEKGNKATD
+1099 
-1109 WTPAPEDIISTV
+1109 
-1121 DSKITKTKEEIT
+1121 
-1133 QSVSKTYQT
+1133 
-1142 KNDMNNYY
+1142 
-1150 TTQQVNSAISTR
+1150 
-1162 CGQVELKVDGIQV
+1162 GIQV

-1194 STNAPDGYAYI
+1194 STNAADGYAYI
-1205 GGRAY
+1205 GGRVY

-1225 VWATGHGGQT
+1225 VWATEHGDRT

-1245 GDGFHRVFC
+1245 LGDDFHRVFC
-1254 GDGKTS
+1254 GDGITS

-1301 DWTPAPEDVDS
+1301 DWTPAPEDIDYAISDVNSKITKTKEEITQSVSKTYQTKNDMGNYYTTKQTDAAIKTRCDNVELKVDGIKIGGRNLAQKTSSKYYVSFSKFNGNDNVCFSIGNTLTDGLSVGDIISIKLVCKYTNIASVSGKTPQVRIIGAGNVTGWNDNGYFPVNNFTKLSGSNGEVTIIYQATINENHVKNSYWNTLLRTDAIQSGTIQCKMFKVERGTRYTDWTPAPEDVDS
-1312 AINDVSESANQYI
+1312 AINDVSESTNQYI

-1335 EEKLADLE
+1335 EEELADLK

-1382 LTGNRFSVT
+1382 LTGNRFSVS

-1402 MTCKNLSVTGGNIN
+1402 MTCKKIVATGGTVGGWQIQSDGLYSMSG
-1416 IEADDYQT
+1416 EQ
-1424 GKISTHANWY
+1424 G
-1434 TSSLSPFGLTAT
+1434 SSLSLMNLGNFKGSSEDDLIISFRRWNTYPFYVT
-1446 GRFNNATYSNSGI
+1446 SGG
-1459 EFARNGTSESVI
+1459 EL
-1471 VIGCNSEVD
+1471 GCRKLAIS
-1480 DIGIYANSARI
+1480 
-1491 TSQLTIPVGYNKL
+1491 VGYNKL
-1504 NQRATTSANS
+1504 NQRATTSANDT
-1514 IQAFNYAWTING
+1514 QAFNYAWTING

-1553 NGACVVANTHRYG
+1553 NGACVTSNTHRYG
-1566 ESSNSVE
+1566 ENSSSVE

-1585 NAKNQKVLLQAGSTK
+1585 NANNQKVLLQAGSTK

>member
-55 TVTDAEDDDRV
+55 TVTDAEDGDRV

-87 TDAVKTNSKKIG
+87 TDAVKTNSEKIG
-99 EFNTVLSNKVG
+99 EFNTVLSNKVD

-123 LESDNA
+123 LESNNA
-129 TIKQKLTASE
+129 TIKQKLTATE

-309 TTETEQTDYNSINGQ
+309 TTEAEQTDYNSINGQ

-422 NVNNKV
+422 NINNKV
-428 DNIKSIKNTTVTY
+428 DDIKSIKNTTVTY
-441 QVGDSNIKA
+441 QVGDSNTKA

-467 LWTRTVFAYSDDT
+467 LWTRTVFTYSDDT

-491 AKGDKGDTGATG
+491 AKGD
-503 PQGPRGLQGIQGEKG
+503 
-518 DRGIQGPQGDN
+518 
-529 GRNSYFHIKYSSVAN
+529 
-544 PTSSSQI
+544 
-551 TETPSTYIGT
+551 
-561 YTDDIETD
+561 
-569 STDPKKYTWQRLEGA
+569 
-584 KGDQGIPGTNGINGK
+584 QGIP
-599 TSYLHI
+599 
-605 AYANSSDGRTGFDV
+605 
-619 SNATGKLYIG
+619 
-629 QYTDF
+629 
-634 VEADSTDPKKYS
+634 
-646 WTKIKGDTGAK
+646 
-657 GDKGDTGAAGKG
+657 
-669 VKSTAVTYQASSNS
+669 
-683 ITAPT
+683 
-688 GTWNTSIPSVGA
+688 
-700 GHYLWTR
+700 
-707 TIITY
+707 
-712 TDNTTST
+712 
-719 LYSVSRNGTNGT
+719 
-731 NGTNGQ
+731 GTNGQ
-737 NGKSIGSVVNYYLAT
+737 NGKSIGSVINYYLAT
-752 NTNTGITASTSG
+752 NANTGVTASTSG

-787 TDGTIASTTAPCII
+787 TDGTIASTTAPCVI
-801 GSYGDTGA
+801 GSYGDTGEAGKNFNWNLIKYDYIEAMAAEIDKSEYVKSGKVICEGDNINSGFKIDSADCYEPSTQYILSGYITVISKTCNNLYFYNGKNHVFISLSIDGRNYSTPFNELIAANSILNDGKSHYFELRFQTA
-809 TGATGATGNGI
+809 TDIPGDSSVLYTYIQLNKSNATNIRYQITGLKLEKGTEATDWCPAQEDLKGEKG
-820 KSIVEHYAVSASN
+820 
-833 SSAPTSWSNTVPTMT
+833 
-848 VTNRY
+848 
-853 LWNYETIT
+853 
-861 YTNNSV
+861 
-867 ADTAKRVIGVYGNT
+867 D
-881 GNTGATGKG
+881 TGATGKG

-895 ITYQAAANG
+895 ITYQTAANG

-947 TPEGIQVGGRNLLL
+947 TPEGIQVGGRNLL
-961 NSADILSS
+961 
-969 YVVDSSGYQ
+969 
-978 SIGKTE
+978 
-984 SQEDGSVLITNAN
+984 
-997 SNTRIRYRKW
+997 
-1007 IIVSP
+1007 
-1012 GETYTISAYYKNVS
+1012 
-1026 GTQSH
+1026 
-1031 MFQVVYCDSNKKP
+1031 
-1044 TGWLAKAGKSESIS
+1044 
-1058 DGWIKQYL
+1058 
-1066 TFIIPNG
+1066 
-1073 FSYMYVYFRSGEDY
+1073 
-1087 TGYTHSYYIKHV
+1087 
-1099 KLEKGNKATD
+1099 
-1109 WTPAPEDIISTV
+1109 
-1121 DSKITKTKEEIT
+1121 
-1133 QSVSKTYQT
+1133 
-1142 KNDMNNYY
+1142 
-1150 TTQQVNSAISTR
+1150 
-1162 CGQVELKVDGIQV
+1162 
-1175 GGRNLL
+1175 

-1194 STNAPDGYAYI
+1194 STNAPDGYVYI

-1276 EIRINGYSKITSFW
+1276 EIKINGYSKITSFW

-1312 AINDVSESANQYI
+1312 TINDVKES
-1325 TDVSDSLGKT
+1325 
-1335 EEKLADLE
+1335 
-1343 SNTNA
+1343 TNA

-1504 NQRATTSANS
+1504 NQRATTSANNT
-1514 IQAFNYAWTING
+1514 QAFNYAWTING

-1573 LDAGATFVYWFR
+1573 LDAGATFVYWFV
-1585 NAKNQKVLLQAGSTK
+1585 NANNQKVLLLAGSTK

>member
-1 MPLSENLK
+1 MEVSVVMPLSENLK

-14 MVNADNPKENTD
+14 MVNTDNPKENIG
-26 NTVYGTVKVYSDGT
+26 NAVYGTVKVYSDGT

-55 TVTDAEDDDRV
+55 TVTDAEDGDRV

-87 TDAVKTNSKKIG
+87 TDAVKTNSEKIG
-99 EFNTVLSNKVG
+99 EFNTVLSNKVD

-118 GRIDT
+118 GRINT

-129 TIKQKLTASE
+129 TIKHKLAASE

-231 DLKYANINFTNIGT
+231 DLKYANIDFTNIGT
-245 AAMEYFY
+245 AAMAYFY

-278 GDLIEGNTIVA
+278 GDLIEGNTVVA
-289 EKLVIKG
+289 DKLVIKG

-309 TTETEQTDYNSINGQ
+309 TAEAEQTDYNSINGQ

-351 KIDDNAIYSIGKES
+351 KIDDNAIHSIGKES

-422 NVNNKV
+422 DVNNKV
-428 DNIKSIKNTTVTY
+428 NNIKSIKNTTVTY
-441 QVGDSNIKA
+441 QVGDSNTKA

-458 IPSVPVGKY
+458 IPSVTVGKY
-467 LWTRTVFAYSDDT
+467 LWTRTVFTYSDNT

-491 AKGDKGDTGATG
+491 AKGD
-503 PQGPRGLQGIQGEKG
+503 
-518 DRGIQGPQGDN
+518 
-529 GRNSYFHIKYSSVAN
+529 
-544 PTSSSQI
+544 
-551 TETPSTYIGT
+551 
-561 YTDDIETD
+561 
-569 STDPKKYTWQRLEGA
+569 
-584 KGDQGIPGTNGINGK
+584 QGIP
-599 TSYLHI
+599 
-605 AYANSSDGRTGFDV
+605 
-619 SNATGKLYIG
+619 
-629 QYTDF
+629 
-634 VEADSTDPKKYS
+634 
-646 WTKIKGDTGAK
+646 
-657 GDKGDTGAAGKG
+657 
-669 VKSTAVTYQASSNS
+669 
-683 ITAPT
+683 
-688 GTWNTSIPSVGA
+688 
-700 GHYLWTR
+700 
-707 TIITY
+707 
-712 TDNTTST
+712 
-719 LYSVSRNGTNGT
+719 
-731 NGTNGQ
+731 GTNGQ
-737 NGKSIGSVVNYYLAT
+737 NGKSIGSVINYYLAT
-752 NTNTGITASTSG
+752 NANTGVTASTSG
-764 WTTTVQSVSASKKYL
+764 WTTTVQSVSTSKKYL

-787 TDGTIASTTAPCII
+787 TDGTIASTTAPCVI
-801 GSYGDTGA
+801 GSYGDTGEAGKNFNWNLIKYNYIEAMAAEIDKSEYVKSGKVICEGDNINSGFKIDSADCYEPSTKYILSGYITVISKTCNNLYFYNGKNHVFISLLIDGRNYSTPFGNELIAANSILNDGKSHYFELRFQTA
-809 TGATGATGNGI
+809 TDIPDDSSVLYTYIQLNKSNATNIRYQITGLKLEKGTEATDWCPAQEDLKGEKG
-820 KSIVEHYAVSASN
+820 
-833 SSAPTSWSNTVPTMT
+833 
-848 VTNRY
+848 
-853 LWNYETIT
+853 
-861 YTNNSV
+861 
-867 ADTAKRVIGVYGNT
+867 D
-881 GNTGATGKG
+881 TGATGKG

-936 NTTSTSYSIGS
+936 NTISTSYSIGS
-947 TPEGIQVGGRNLLL
+947 TPE
-961 NSADILSS
+961 
-969 YVVDSSGYQ
+969 
-978 SIGKTE
+978 
-984 SQEDGSVLITNAN
+984 
-997 SNTRIRYRKW
+997 
-1007 IIVSP
+1007 
-1012 GETYTISAYYKNVS
+1012 
-1026 GTQSH
+1026 
-1031 MFQVVYCDSNKKP
+1031 
-1044 TGWLAKAGKSESIS
+1044 
-1058 DGWIKQYL
+1058 
-1066 TFIIPNG
+1066 
-1073 FSYMYVYFRSGEDY
+1073 
-1087 TGYTHSYYIKHV
+1087 
-1099 KLEKGNKATD
+1099 
-1109 WTPAPEDIISTV
+1109 
-1121 DSKITKTKEEIT
+1121 
-1133 QSVSKTYQT
+1133 
-1142 KNDMNNYY
+1142 
-1150 TTQQVNSAISTR
+1150 
-1162 CGQVELKVDGIQV
+1162 GIQV

-1194 STNAPDGYAYI
+1194 STNAADGYAYI
-1205 GGRAY
+1205 GGRVY

-1225 VWATGHGGQT
+1225 VWATEHGDRT

-1245 GDGFHRVFC
+1245 LGDDFHRVFC
-1254 GDGKTS
+1254 GDGITS

-1301 DWTPAPEDVDS
+1301 DWTPAPEDIDYAISDVNSKITKTKEEITQSVSKTYQTKNDMGNYYTTKQTDAAIKTRCDNVELKVDGIKIGGRNLAQKTSSKYYVSFSKFNGNDNVCFSIGNTLTDGLSVGDIISIKLVCKYTNIASVSGKTPQVRIIGAGNVTGWNDNGYFPVNNFTKLSGSNGEVTIIYQATINENHVKNSYWNTLLRTDAIQSGTIQCKMFKVERGTRYTDWTPAPEDVDS
-1312 AINDVSESANQYI
+1312 AINDVSESTNQYI

-1335 EEKLADLE
+1335 EEELADLK

-1382 LTGNRFSVT
+1382 LTGNRFSVS

-1402 MTCKNLSVTGGNIN
+1402 MTCKKIVATGGTVGGWQIQSDGLYSMSG
-1416 IEADDYQT
+1416 EQ
-1424 GKISTHANWY
+1424 G
-1434 TSSLSPFGLTAT
+1434 SSLSLMNLGNFKGSSEDDLIISFRRWNTYPFYVT
-1446 GRFNNATYSNSGI
+1446 SGG
-1459 EFARNGTSESVI
+1459 EL
-1471 VIGCNSEVD
+1471 GCRKLAIS
-1480 DIGIYANSARI
+1480 
-1491 TSQLTIPVGYNKL
+1491 VGYNKL
-1504 NQRATTSANS
+1504 NQRATTSANDT
-1514 IQAFNYAWTING
+1514 QAFNYAWTING

-1553 NGACVVANTHRYG
+1553 NGACVTSNTHRYG
-1566 ESSNSVE
+1566 ENSSSVE

-1585 NAKNQKVLLQAGSTK
+1585 NANNQKVLLQAGSTK

>member
-14 MVNADNPKENTD
+14 MVNADNPKENIG
-26 NTVYGTVKVYSDGT
+26 NAVYGTVKVYSDGT

-55 TVTDAEDDDRV
+55 TVTDAEDGDRV

-87 TDAVKTNSKKIG
+87 TDAVKTNSEKIG
-99 EFNTVLSNKVG
+99 EFNTVLSNKVD

-118 GRIDT
+118 GRINT

-129 TIKQKLTASE
+129 TIKHKLAASE

-231 DLKYANINFTNIGT
+231 DLKYANIDFTNIGT
-245 AAMEYFY
+245 AAMAYFY

-278 GDLIEGNTIVA
+278 GDLIEGNTVVA
-289 EKLVIKG
+289 DKLVIKG

-309 TTETEQTDYNSINGQ
+309 TAEAEQTDYNSINGQ

-351 KIDDNAIYSIGKES
+351 KIDDNAIHSIGKES

-422 NVNNKV
+422 DVNNKV
-428 DNIKSIKNTTVTY
+428 NNIKSIKNTTVTY
-441 QVGDSNIKA
+441 QVGDSNTKA

-458 IPSVPVGKY
+458 IPSVTVGKY
-467 LWTRTVFAYSDDT
+467 LWTRTVFTYSDNT

-491 AKGDKGDTGATG
+491 AKGD
-503 PQGPRGLQGIQGEKG
+503 
-518 DRGIQGPQGDN
+518 
-529 GRNSYFHIKYSSVAN
+529 
-544 PTSSSQI
+544 
-551 TETPSTYIGT
+551 
-561 YTDDIETD
+561 
-569 STDPKKYTWQRLEGA
+569 
-584 KGDQGIPGTNGINGK
+584 QGIP
-599 TSYLHI
+599 
-605 AYANSSDGRTGFDV
+605 
-619 SNATGKLYIG
+619 
-629 QYTDF
+629 
-634 VEADSTDPKKYS
+634 
-646 WTKIKGDTGAK
+646 
-657 GDKGDTGAAGKG
+657 
-669 VKSTAVTYQASSNS
+669 
-683 ITAPT
+683 
-688 GTWNTSIPSVGA
+688 
-700 GHYLWTR
+700 
-707 TIITY
+707 
-712 TDNTTST
+712 
-719 LYSVSRNGTNGT
+719 
-731 NGTNGQ
+731 GTNGQ
-737 NGKSIGSVVNYYLAT
+737 NGKSIGSVINYYLAT
-752 NTNTGITASTSG
+752 NANTGVTASTSG
-764 WTTTVQSVSASKKYL
+764 WTTTVQSVSTSKKYL

-787 TDGTIASTTAPCII
+787 TDGTIASTTAPCVI
-801 GSYGDTGA
+801 GSYGDTGEAGKNFNWNLIKYNYIEAMAAEIDKSEYVKSGKVICEGDNINSGFKIDSADCYEPSTKYILSGYITVISKTCNNLYFYNGKNHVFISLLIDGRNYSTPFGNELIAANSILNDGKSHYFELRFQTA
-809 TGATGATGNGI
+809 TDIPDDSSVLYTYIQLNKSNATNIRYQITGLKLEKGTEATDWCPAQEDLKGEKG
-820 KSIVEHYAVSASN
+820 
-833 SSAPTSWSNTVPTMT
+833 
-848 VTNRY
+848 
-853 LWNYETIT
+853 
-861 YTNNSV
+861 
-867 ADTAKRVIGVYGNT
+867 D
-881 GNTGATGKG
+881 TGATGKG

-936 NTTSTSYSIGS
+936 NTISTSYSIGS
-947 TPEGIQVGGRNLLL
+947 TPEGIQIGGRNL
-961 NSADILSS
+961 AQKTSS
-969 YVVDSSGYQ
+969 KYYVSFSKFNGNDNVCF
-978 SIGKTE
+978 SIGNTLT
-984 SQEDGSVLITNAN
+984 DGLSV
-997 SNTRIRYRKW
+997 
-1007 IIVSP
+1007 
-1012 GETYTISAYYKNVS
+1012 G
-1026 GTQSH
+1026 
-1031 MFQVVYCDSNKKP
+1031 
-1044 TGWLAKAGKSESIS
+1044 
-1058 DGWIKQYL
+1058 
-1066 TFIIPNG
+1066 
-1073 FSYMYVYFRSGEDY
+1073 
-1087 TGYTHSYYIKHV
+1087 
-1099 KLEKGNKATD
+1099 
-1109 WTPAPEDIISTV
+1109 DIISIKLVCKYTN
-1121 DSKITKTKEEIT
+1121 IA
-1133 QSVSKTYQT
+1133 SVS
-1142 KNDMNNYY
+1142 
-1150 TTQQVNSAISTR
+1150 
-1162 CGQVELKVDGIQV
+1162 
-1175 GGRNLL
+1175 
-1181 TGSAGWTKANPAK
+1181 
-1194 STNAPDGYAYI
+1194 
-1205 GGRAY
+1205 
-1210 LENGKT
+1210 GKT
-1216 YTLQAVSDS
+1216 PQVRIIGAGNV
-1225 VWATGHGGQT
+1225 TGWNDNGYFPVNNFTKLSGSNGEVTIIYQ
-1235 GKATIWIHGL
+1235 ATINENHVKNSYWNTLLRTDAIQ
-1245 GDGFHRVFC
+1245 
-1254 GDGKTS
+1254 S
-1260 GRYTWTFVHT
+1260 GTIQCKMFKVERGTRY
-1270 SATQNC
+1270 
-1276 EIRINGYSKITSFW
+1276 
-1290 DIKIES
+1290 
-1296 GNKAT
+1296 T

-1312 AINDVSESANQYI
+1312 AINDVSESTNQYI

-1335 EEKLADLE
+1335 EEELADLK

-1382 LTGNRFSVT
+1382 LTGNRFSVS

-1402 MTCKNLSVTGGNIN
+1402 MTCKKIVATGGTVGGWQIQSDGLYSMSG
-1416 IEADDYQT
+1416 EQ
-1424 GKISTHANWY
+1424 G
-1434 TSSLSPFGLTAT
+1434 SSLSLMNLGNFKGSSEDDLIISFRRWNTYPFYVT
-1446 GRFNNATYSNSGI
+1446 SGG
-1459 EFARNGTSESVI
+1459 EL
-1471 VIGCNSEVD
+1471 GCRKLAIS
-1480 DIGIYANSARI
+1480 
-1491 TSQLTIPVGYNKL
+1491 VGYNKL
-1504 NQRATTSANS
+1504 NQRATTSANDT
-1514 IQAFNYAWTING
+1514 QAFNYAWTING

-1553 NGACVVANTHRYG
+1553 NGACVTSNTHRYG
-1566 ESSNSVE
+1566 ENSSSVE

-1585 NAKNQKVLLQAGSTK
+1585 NANNQKVLLQAGSTK

>member
-1 MPLSENLK
+1 MEVSVVMPLSENLK

-55 TVTDAEDDDRV
+55 TVTDAEDGDRV

-87 TDAVKTNSKKIG
+87 TDAVKTNSEKIG

-118 GRIDT
+118 GRINT

-129 TIKQKLTASE
+129 TIKHKLAASE

-231 DLKYANINFTNIGT
+231 DLKYANINFTNIGK

-278 GDLIEGNTIVA
+278 GDLIEGNTVVA
-289 EKLVIKG
+289 DKLVIKG

-309 TTETEQTDYNSINGQ
+309 TTEIEQTDYNSINGQ

-351 KIDDNAIYSIGKES
+351 KIDDNAIHSIGKES

-377 DGQMAVGDSNH
+377 DGQMAVGDSSH

-422 NVNNKV
+422 DINNKV
-428 DNIKSIKNTTVTY
+428 DNIKSIKNTAVTY
-441 QVGDSNIKA
+441 QVGDSNTKA

-467 LWTRTVFAYSDDT
+467 LWTRTVFTYSDDT
-480 ISTSYGISSMG
+480 ISTSYGVSSM
-491 AKGDKGDTGATG
+491 
-503 PQGPRGLQGIQGEKG
+503 
-518 DRGIQGPQGDN
+518 
-529 GRNSYFHIKYSSVAN
+529 
-544 PTSSSQI
+544 
-551 TETPSTYIGT
+551 
-561 YTDDIETD
+561 
-569 STDPKKYTWQRLEGA
+569 GA
-584 KGDQGIPGTNGINGK
+584 KGDQGIPGTNG
-599 TSYLHI
+599 
-605 AYANSSDGRTGFDV
+605 
-619 SNATGKLYIG
+619 
-629 QYTDF
+629 
-634 VEADSTDPKKYS
+634 
-646 WTKIKGDTGAK
+646 
-657 GDKGDTGAAGKG
+657 
-669 VKSTAVTYQASSNS
+669 
-683 ITAPT
+683 
-688 GTWNTSIPSVGA
+688 
-700 GHYLWTR
+700 
-707 TIITY
+707 
-712 TDNTTST
+712 
-719 LYSVSRNGTNGT
+719 
-731 NGTNGQ
+731 Q
-737 NGKSIGSVVNYYLAT
+737 NGKSIGSVINYYLAT
-752 NTNTGITASTSG
+752 NANTGVTASTSG
-764 WTTTVQSVSASKKYL
+764 WTTTVQSVSTSKKYL

-787 TDGTIASTTAPCII
+787 TDGSIASTTAPCVI
-801 GSYGDTGA
+801 GSYGDTGEAGKNFNWNLIKYDYIEAMAAEIDKSEYVKSGKVICEGDNINSGFKIDSADCYEPSTRYILSGYITVISKTCNNLYFYNGKNHVFISLSIDGRNYSTPFNELIAANSILNDGKSHYFELRFQTA
-809 TGATGATGNGI
+809 TDIPGDSSVLYTYIQLNKSNATNIRYQITGLKLEKGTEATDWCPAQEDLKGEKG
-820 KSIVEHYAVSASN
+820 
-833 SSAPTSWSNTVPTMT
+833 
-848 VTNRY
+848 
-853 LWNYETIT
+853 
-861 YTNNSV
+861 
-867 ADTAKRVIGVYGNT
+867 D
-881 GNTGATGKG
+881 TGATGKG

-947 TPEGIQVGGRNLLL
+947 TPEGIQVGGRNL
-961 NSADILSS
+961 AQKTSS
-969 YVVDSSGYQ
+969 KYYVSFSKFNGNDNVCF
-978 SIGKTE
+978 SIGNTLT
-984 SQEDGSVLITNAN
+984 DGLSV
-997 SNTRIRYRKW
+997 
-1007 IIVSP
+1007 
-1012 GETYTISAYYKNVS
+1012 G
-1026 GTQSH
+1026 
-1031 MFQVVYCDSNKKP
+1031 
-1044 TGWLAKAGKSESIS
+1044 
-1058 DGWIKQYL
+1058 
-1066 TFIIPNG
+1066 
-1073 FSYMYVYFRSGEDY
+1073 
-1087 TGYTHSYYIKHV
+1087 
-1099 KLEKGNKATD
+1099 
-1109 WTPAPEDIISTV
+1109 DIISIKLVCKYTN
-1121 DSKITKTKEEIT
+1121 IA
-1133 QSVSKTYQT
+1133 SVS
-1142 KNDMNNYY
+1142 
-1150 TTQQVNSAISTR
+1150 
-1162 CGQVELKVDGIQV
+1162 
-1175 GGRNLL
+1175 
-1181 TGSAGWTKANPAK
+1181 
-1194 STNAPDGYAYI
+1194 
-1205 GGRAY
+1205 
-1210 LENGKT
+1210 GKT
-1216 YTLQAVSDS
+1216 PQVRIIGAGNV
-1225 VWATGHGGQT
+1225 TGWNDNGYFPVNNFTKLSGSNGEVTIIYQ
-1235 GKATIWIHGL
+1235 ATINENHVKNSYWNTLLRTDAIQ
-1245 GDGFHRVFC
+1245 
-1254 GDGKTS
+1254 S
-1260 GRYTWTFVHT
+1260 GTIQCKMFKVERGTRY
-1270 SATQNC
+1270 
-1276 EIRINGYSKITSFW
+1276 
-1290 DIKIES
+1290 
-1296 GNKAT
+1296 T

-1312 AINDVSESANQYI
+1312 AINDVSESTNQYI

-1382 LTGNRFSVT
+1382 LTGNRFSVS

-1402 MTCKNLSVTGGNIN
+1402 MTCKNIVATGGTVGGWQIQSDGLYSMSG
-1416 IEADDYQT
+1416 EQ
-1424 GKISTHANWY
+1424 G
-1434 TSSLSPFGLTAT
+1434 SSLSLRNMGDFKGSSEDDLIISFRRWNTYPFYVT
-1446 GRFNNATYSNSGI
+1446 SGG
-1459 EFARNGTSESVI
+1459 EL
-1471 VIGCNSEVD
+1471 GCRKLAIS
-1480 DIGIYANSARI
+1480 I
-1491 TSQLTIPVGYNKL
+1491 GYNKL
-1504 NQRATTSANS
+1504 NQRATTSANDT
-1514 IQAFNYAWTING
+1514 QAFNYAWTING

-1553 NGACVVANTHRYG
+1553 NGACVTSNTHRYG
-1566 ESSNSVE
+1566 ENSSSVE

-1585 NAKNQKVLLQAGSTK
+1585 NANNQKVLLQAGSTK

>member
-14 MVNADNPKENTD
+14 MVNTDNPKENIG
-26 NTVYGTVKVYSDGT
+26 NAVYGTVKVYSDGT

-55 TVTDAEDDDRV
+55 TVTDAEDGDRV

-87 TDAVKTNSKKIG
+87 TDAVKTNSEKIG
-99 EFNTVLSNKVG
+99 EFNTVLSNKVD

-118 GRIDT
+118 GRINT

-129 TIKQKLTASE
+129 TIKHKLAASE

-231 DLKYANINFTNIGT
+231 DLKYANIDFTNIGT
-245 AAMEYFY
+245 AAMAYFY

-278 GDLIEGNTIVA
+278 GDLIEGNTVVA
-289 EKLVIKG
+289 DKLVIKG

-309 TTETEQTDYNSINGQ
+309 TAEAEQTDYNSIDGQ

-351 KIDDNAIYSIGKES
+351 KIDDNAIHSIGKES

-422 NVNNKV
+422 DVNNKV
-428 DNIKSIKNTTVTY
+428 NNIKSIKNTTVTY
-441 QVGDSNIKA
+441 QVGDSNTKA

-458 IPSVPVGKY
+458 IPSVTVGKY
-467 LWTRTVFAYSDDT
+467 LWTRTVFTYSDNT

-491 AKGDKGDTGATG
+491 AKGD
-503 PQGPRGLQGIQGEKG
+503 
-518 DRGIQGPQGDN
+518 
-529 GRNSYFHIKYSSVAN
+529 
-544 PTSSSQI
+544 
-551 TETPSTYIGT
+551 
-561 YTDDIETD
+561 
-569 STDPKKYTWQRLEGA
+569 
-584 KGDQGIPGTNGINGK
+584 QGIPGT
-599 TSYLHI
+599 S
-605 AYANSSDGRTGFDV
+605 
-619 SNATGKLYIG
+619 
-629 QYTDF
+629 
-634 VEADSTDPKKYS
+634 
-646 WTKIKGDTGAK
+646 
-657 GDKGDTGAAGKG
+657 
-669 VKSTAVTYQASSNS
+669 
-683 ITAPT
+683 
-688 GTWNTSIPSVGA
+688 
-700 GHYLWTR
+700 
-707 TIITY
+707 
-712 TDNTTST
+712 
-719 LYSVSRNGTNGT
+719 
-731 NGTNGQ
+731 GQ
-737 NGKSIGSVVNYYLAT
+737 NGKSIGSVINYYLAT
-752 NTNTGITASTSG
+752 NANTGVTASTSG
-764 WTTTVQSVSASKKYL
+764 WTTTVQSVSTSKKYL

-787 TDGTIASTTAPCII
+787 TDGTIASTTAPCVI
-801 GSYGDTGA
+801 GSYGDTGEAGKNFNWNLIKYNYIEAMAAEIDKSEYVKSGKVICEGDNINSGFKIDSADCYEPSTKYILSGYITVISKTCNNLYFYNGKNHVFISLLIDGRNYSTPFGNELIAANSILNDGKSHYFELRFQTA
-809 TGATGATGNGI
+809 TDIPDDSSVLYTYIQLNKSNATNIRYQITGLKLEKGTEATDWCPAQEDLKGEKG
-820 KSIVEHYAVSASN
+820 
-833 SSAPTSWSNTVPTMT
+833 
-848 VTNRY
+848 
-853 LWNYETIT
+853 
-861 YTNNSV
+861 
-867 ADTAKRVIGVYGNT
+867 D
-881 GNTGATGKG
+881 TGATGKG

-936 NTTSTSYSIGS
+936 NTISTSYSIGS
-947 TPEGIQVGGRNLLL
+947 TPE
-961 NSADILSS
+961 
-969 YVVDSSGYQ
+969 
-978 SIGKTE
+978 
-984 SQEDGSVLITNAN
+984 
-997 SNTRIRYRKW
+997 
-1007 IIVSP
+1007 
-1012 GETYTISAYYKNVS
+1012 
-1026 GTQSH
+1026 
-1031 MFQVVYCDSNKKP
+1031 
-1044 TGWLAKAGKSESIS
+1044 
-1058 DGWIKQYL
+1058 
-1066 TFIIPNG
+1066 
-1073 FSYMYVYFRSGEDY
+1073 
-1087 TGYTHSYYIKHV
+1087 
-1099 KLEKGNKATD
+1099 
-1109 WTPAPEDIISTV
+1109 
-1121 DSKITKTKEEIT
+1121 
-1133 QSVSKTYQT
+1133 
-1142 KNDMNNYY
+1142 
-1150 TTQQVNSAISTR
+1150 
-1162 CGQVELKVDGIQV
+1162 GIQV

-1194 STNAPDGYAYI
+1194 STNAADGYAYI
-1205 GGRAY
+1205 GGRVY

-1225 VWATGHGGQT
+1225 VWATEHGDRT

-1245 GDGFHRVFC
+1245 LGDDFHRVFC
-1254 GDGKTS
+1254 GDGITS

-1301 DWTPAPEDVDS
+1301 DWTPAPEDIDYAISDVNSKITKTKEEITQSVSKTYQTKNDMGNYYTTKQTDAAIKTRCDNVELKVDGIKIGGRNLAQKTSSKYYVSFSKFNGNDNVCFSIGNTLTDGLSVGDIISIKLVCKYTNIASVSGKTPQVRIIGAGNVTGWNDNGYFPVNNFTKLSGSNGEVTIIYQATINENHVKNSYWNTLLRTDAIQSGTIQCKMFKVERGTRYTDWTPAPEDVDS
-1312 AINDVSESANQYI
+1312 AINDVSESTNQYI

-1335 EEKLADLE
+1335 EEELADLK

-1382 LTGNRFSVT
+1382 LTGNRFSVS

-1402 MTCKNLSVTGGNIN
+1402 MTCKKIVATGGTVGGWQIQSDGLYSMSG
-1416 IEADDYQT
+1416 EQ
-1424 GKISTHANWY
+1424 G
-1434 TSSLSPFGLTAT
+1434 SSLSLMNLGNFKGSSEDDLIISFRRWNTYPFYVT
-1446 GRFNNATYSNSGI
+1446 SGG
-1459 EFARNGTSESVI
+1459 EL
-1471 VIGCNSEVD
+1471 GCRKLAIS
-1480 DIGIYANSARI
+1480 
-1491 TSQLTIPVGYNKL
+1491 VGYNKL
-1504 NQRATTSANS
+1504 NQRATTSANDT
-1514 IQAFNYAWTING
+1514 QAFNYAWTING

-1553 NGACVVANTHRYG
+1553 NGACVTSNTHRYG
-1566 ESSNSVE
+1566 ENSSSVE

-1585 NAKNQKVLLQAGSTK
+1585 NANNQKVLLQAGSTK

>member
-14 MVNADNPKENTD
+14 MVNAGNPKENTD

-55 TVTDAEDDDRV
+55 TVTDAEDGDRV

-87 TDAVKTNSKKIG
+87 TDAVKTNSEKIG
-99 EFNTVLSNKVG
+99 EFNTVLSNKVD

-231 DLKYANINFTNIGT
+231 DLKYANIDFTNIGT
-245 AAMEYFY
+245 AAMEHFY

-278 GDLIEGNTIVA
+278 GDLIEGNTVVA
-289 EKLVIKG
+289 DKLVIKG

-351 KIDDNAIYSIGKES
+351 KIDDNAIHSIGKES

-377 DGQMAVGDSNH
+377 DGQMAVGDGNH

-422 NVNNKV
+422 NINNKV
-428 DNIKSIKNTTVTY
+428 DDIKSIKNTTVTY
-441 QVGDSNIKA
+441 QVGDSNTKA

-467 LWTRTVFAYSDDT
+467 LWTRTVFTYSDDT

-491 AKGDKGDTGATG
+491 AKGD
-503 PQGPRGLQGIQGEKG
+503 
-518 DRGIQGPQGDN
+518 
-529 GRNSYFHIKYSSVAN
+529 
-544 PTSSSQI
+544 
-551 TETPSTYIGT
+551 
-561 YTDDIETD
+561 
-569 STDPKKYTWQRLEGA
+569 
-584 KGDQGIPGTNGINGK
+584 QGIP
-599 TSYLHI
+599 
-605 AYANSSDGRTGFDV
+605 
-619 SNATGKLYIG
+619 
-629 QYTDF
+629 
-634 VEADSTDPKKYS
+634 
-646 WTKIKGDTGAK
+646 
-657 GDKGDTGAAGKG
+657 
-669 VKSTAVTYQASSNS
+669 
-683 ITAPT
+683 
-688 GTWNTSIPSVGA
+688 
-700 GHYLWTR
+700 
-707 TIITY
+707 
-712 TDNTTST
+712 
-719 LYSVSRNGTNGT
+719 
-731 NGTNGQ
+731 GTNGQ
-737 NGKSIGSVVNYYLAT
+737 NGKSIGSVINYYLAT
-752 NTNTGITASTSG
+752 NANTGVTASTSG

-787 TDGTIASTTAPCII
+787 TDGTIASTTAPCVI
-801 GSYGDTGA
+801 GSYGDTGEAGKNFNWNLIKYDYIEAMAAEIDKSEYVKSGKVICEGDNINSGFKIDSADCYEPSTQYILSGYITVISKTCNNLYFYNGKNHVFISLSIDGRNYSTPFNELIAANSILNDGKSHYFELRFQTA
-809 TGATGATGNGI
+809 TDIPDDT
-820 KSIVEHYAVSASN
+820 VVSYTYIQLN
-833 SSAPTSWSNTVPTMT
+833 KSNT
-848 VTNRY
+848 TNIRY
-853 LWNYETIT
+853 QIAGLKLEKGTEATDWCPAQE
-861 YTNNSV
+861 
-867 ADTAKRVIGVYGNT
+867 DLKGEKGD
-881 GNTGATGKG
+881 TGATGKG

-947 TPEGIQVGGRNLLL
+947 TPEGIQVGGRNLL
-961 NSADILSS
+961 
-969 YVVDSSGYQ
+969 
-978 SIGKTE
+978 
-984 SQEDGSVLITNAN
+984 
-997 SNTRIRYRKW
+997 
-1007 IIVSP
+1007 
-1012 GETYTISAYYKNVS
+1012 
-1026 GTQSH
+1026 
-1031 MFQVVYCDSNKKP
+1031 
-1044 TGWLAKAGKSESIS
+1044 
-1058 DGWIKQYL
+1058 
-1066 TFIIPNG
+1066 
-1073 FSYMYVYFRSGEDY
+1073 
-1087 TGYTHSYYIKHV
+1087 
-1099 KLEKGNKATD
+1099 
-1109 WTPAPEDIISTV
+1109 
-1121 DSKITKTKEEIT
+1121 
-1133 QSVSKTYQT
+1133 
-1142 KNDMNNYY
+1142 
-1150 TTQQVNSAISTR
+1150 
-1162 CGQVELKVDGIQV
+1162 
-1175 GGRNLL
+1175 

-1194 STNAPDGYAYI
+1194 STNAPDGYVYI
-1205 GGRAY
+1205 GGRVY

-1225 VWATGHGGQT
+1225 VWATEHGDRT

-1245 GDGFHRVFC
+1245 LGDDFHRVFC
-1254 GDGKTS
+1254 GDGITS

-1312 AINDVSESANQYI
+1312 TINNVKESTNQYI

-1382 LTGNRFSVT
+1382 LTGNRFSVS

-1504 NQRATTSANS
+1504 NQRATTSANG

-1534 GLWTDTTDDYGTT
+1534 GVWTDTTDDYGTT

-1573 LDAGATFVYWFR
+1573 LDAGATFVYWFV
-1585 NAKNQKVLLQAGSTK
+1585 NANNQKVLLQAGSTK

>member
-55 TVTDAEDDDRV
+55 TVTDAEDGDRV

-87 TDAVKTNSKKIG
+87 TDAVKTNSEKIG
-99 EFNTVLSNKVG
+99 EFNTVLSNKVD

-123 LESDNA
+123 LESNNA
-129 TIKQKLTASE
+129 TIKQKLTATE

-309 TTETEQTDYNSINGQ
+309 TTEAEQTDYNSINGQ

-422 NVNNKV
+422 NINNKV
-428 DNIKSIKNTTVTY
+428 DDIKSIKNTTVTY
-441 QVGDSNIKA
+441 QVGDSNTKA

-467 LWTRTVFAYSDDT
+467 LWTRTVFTYSDDT

-491 AKGDKGDTGATG
+491 AKGD
-503 PQGPRGLQGIQGEKG
+503 
-518 DRGIQGPQGDN
+518 
-529 GRNSYFHIKYSSVAN
+529 
-544 PTSSSQI
+544 
-551 TETPSTYIGT
+551 
-561 YTDDIETD
+561 
-569 STDPKKYTWQRLEGA
+569 
-584 KGDQGIPGTNGINGK
+584 QGIP
-599 TSYLHI
+599 
-605 AYANSSDGRTGFDV
+605 
-619 SNATGKLYIG
+619 
-629 QYTDF
+629 
-634 VEADSTDPKKYS
+634 
-646 WTKIKGDTGAK
+646 
-657 GDKGDTGAAGKG
+657 
-669 VKSTAVTYQASSNS
+669 
-683 ITAPT
+683 
-688 GTWNTSIPSVGA
+688 
-700 GHYLWTR
+700 
-707 TIITY
+707 
-712 TDNTTST
+712 
-719 LYSVSRNGTNGT
+719 
-731 NGTNGQ
+731 GTNGQ
-737 NGKSIGSVVNYYLAT
+737 NGKSIGSVINYYLAT
-752 NTNTGITASTSG
+752 NANTGVTASTSG

-787 TDGTIASTTAPCII
+787 TDGTIASTTAPCVI
-801 GSYGDTGA
+801 GSYGDTGEAGKNFNWNLIKYDYIEAMAAEIDKSEYVKSGKVICEGDNINSGFKIDSADCYEPSTQYILSGYITVISKTCNNLYFYNGKNHVFISLSIDGRNYSTPFNELIAANSILNDGKSHYFELRFQTA
-809 TGATGATGNGI
+809 TDIPGDSSVLYTYIQLNKSNATNIRYQITGLKLEKGTEATDWCPAQEDLKGEKG
-820 KSIVEHYAVSASN
+820 
-833 SSAPTSWSNTVPTMT
+833 
-848 VTNRY
+848 
-853 LWNYETIT
+853 
-861 YTNNSV
+861 
-867 ADTAKRVIGVYGNT
+867 D
-881 GNTGATGKG
+881 TGATGKG

-895 ITYQAAANG
+895 ITYQTAANG

-947 TPEGIQVGGRNLLL
+947 TPEGIQVGGRNLL
-961 NSADILSS
+961 
-969 YVVDSSGYQ
+969 
-978 SIGKTE
+978 
-984 SQEDGSVLITNAN
+984 
-997 SNTRIRYRKW
+997 
-1007 IIVSP
+1007 
-1012 GETYTISAYYKNVS
+1012 
-1026 GTQSH
+1026 
-1031 MFQVVYCDSNKKP
+1031 
-1044 TGWLAKAGKSESIS
+1044 
-1058 DGWIKQYL
+1058 
-1066 TFIIPNG
+1066 
-1073 FSYMYVYFRSGEDY
+1073 
-1087 TGYTHSYYIKHV
+1087 
-1099 KLEKGNKATD
+1099 
-1109 WTPAPEDIISTV
+1109 
-1121 DSKITKTKEEIT
+1121 
-1133 QSVSKTYQT
+1133 
-1142 KNDMNNYY
+1142 
-1150 TTQQVNSAISTR
+1150 
-1162 CGQVELKVDGIQV
+1162 
-1175 GGRNLL
+1175 

-1194 STNAPDGYAYI
+1194 STNAPDGYVYI

-1312 AINDVSESANQYI
+1312 TINDVKES
-1325 TDVSDSLGKT
+1325 
-1335 EEKLADLE
+1335 
-1343 SNTNA
+1343 TNA

-1382 LTGNRFSVT
+1382 LTGNRFSVS

-1402 MTCKNLSVTGGNIN
+1402 MTCKNLSVTGGNID
-1416 IEADDYQT
+1416 ILADDYQT

-1459 EFARNGTSESVI
+1459 EFAKNGSSESVV
-1471 VIGCNSEVD
+1471 VIGCSSEVD
-1480 DIGIYANSARI
+1480 DISIYANSAKI
-1491 TSQLTIPVGYNKL
+1491 TSQLTIPIGYNKL
-1504 NQRATTSANS
+1504 NQRATTSANDT
-1514 IQAFNYAWTING
+1514 QAFNYAWTING

-1553 NGACVVANTHRYG
+1553 NGACVTSNTHRYG
-1566 ESSNSVE
+1566 ENSSSVE

-1585 NAKNQKVLLQAGSTK
+1585 NANNQKVLLLAGSTK

>member
-14 MVNADNPKENTD
+14 MVNADNPKENIG
-26 NTVYGTVKVYSDGT
+26 NAVYGTVKVYSDGT

-55 TVTDAEDDDRV
+55 TVTDAEDGDRV

-87 TDAVKTNSKKIG
+87 TDAVKTNSEKIG
-99 EFNTVLSNKVG
+99 EFNTVLSNKVD

-118 GRIDT
+118 GRINT

-129 TIKQKLTASE
+129 TIKHKLAASE

-231 DLKYANINFTNIGT
+231 DLKYANIDFTNIGT
-245 AAMEYFY
+245 AAMAYFY

-278 GDLIEGNTIVA
+278 GDLIEGNTVVA
-289 EKLVIKG
+289 DKLVIKG

-309 TTETEQTDYNSINGQ
+309 TAEAEQTDYNSINGQ

-351 KIDDNAIYSIGKES
+351 KIDDNAIHSIGKES

-422 NVNNKV
+422 DVNNKV
-428 DNIKSIKNTTVTY
+428 NNIKSIKNTTVTY
-441 QVGDSNIKA
+441 QVGDSNTKA

-458 IPSVPVGKY
+458 IPSVTVGKY
-467 LWTRTVFAYSDDT
+467 LWTRTVFTYSDNT

-491 AKGDKGDTGATG
+491 AKGD
-503 PQGPRGLQGIQGEKG
+503 
-518 DRGIQGPQGDN
+518 
-529 GRNSYFHIKYSSVAN
+529 
-544 PTSSSQI
+544 
-551 TETPSTYIGT
+551 
-561 YTDDIETD
+561 
-569 STDPKKYTWQRLEGA
+569 
-584 KGDQGIPGTNGINGK
+584 QGIP
-599 TSYLHI
+599 
-605 AYANSSDGRTGFDV
+605 
-619 SNATGKLYIG
+619 
-629 QYTDF
+629 
-634 VEADSTDPKKYS
+634 
-646 WTKIKGDTGAK
+646 
-657 GDKGDTGAAGKG
+657 
-669 VKSTAVTYQASSNS
+669 
-683 ITAPT
+683 
-688 GTWNTSIPSVGA
+688 
-700 GHYLWTR
+700 
-707 TIITY
+707 
-712 TDNTTST
+712 
-719 LYSVSRNGTNGT
+719 
-731 NGTNGQ
+731 GTNGQ
-737 NGKSIGSVVNYYLAT
+737 NGKSIGSVINYYLAT
-752 NTNTGITASTSG
+752 NANTGVTASTSG
-764 WTTTVQSVSASKKYL
+764 WTTTVQSVSTSKKYL

-787 TDGTIASTTAPCII
+787 TDGTIASTTAPCVI
-801 GSYGDTGA
+801 GSYGDTGEAGKNFNWNLIKYNYIEAMAAEIDKSEYVKSGKVICEGDNINSGFKIDSADCYEPSTKYILSGYITVISKTCNNLYFYNGKNHVFISLLIDGRNYSTPFGNELIAANSILNDGKSHYFELRFQTA
-809 TGATGATGNGI
+809 TDIPDDSSVLYTYIQLNKSNATNIRYQITGLKLEKGTEATDWCPAQEDLKGEKG
-820 KSIVEHYAVSASN
+820 
-833 SSAPTSWSNTVPTMT
+833 
-848 VTNRY
+848 
-853 LWNYETIT
+853 
-861 YTNNSV
+861 
-867 ADTAKRVIGVYGNT
+867 D
-881 GNTGATGKG
+881 TGATGKG

-936 NTTSTSYSIGS
+936 NTISTSYSIGS
-947 TPEGIQVGGRNLLL
+947 TPE
-961 NSADILSS
+961 
-969 YVVDSSGYQ
+969 
-978 SIGKTE
+978 
-984 SQEDGSVLITNAN
+984 
-997 SNTRIRYRKW
+997 
-1007 IIVSP
+1007 
-1012 GETYTISAYYKNVS
+1012 
-1026 GTQSH
+1026 
-1031 MFQVVYCDSNKKP
+1031 
-1044 TGWLAKAGKSESIS
+1044 
-1058 DGWIKQYL
+1058 
-1066 TFIIPNG
+1066 
-1073 FSYMYVYFRSGEDY
+1073 
-1087 TGYTHSYYIKHV
+1087 
-1099 KLEKGNKATD
+1099 
-1109 WTPAPEDIISTV
+1109 
-1121 DSKITKTKEEIT
+1121 
-1133 QSVSKTYQT
+1133 
-1142 KNDMNNYY
+1142 
-1150 TTQQVNSAISTR
+1150 
-1162 CGQVELKVDGIQV
+1162 GIQV

-1194 STNAPDGYAYI
+1194 STNAADGYAYI
-1205 GGRAY
+1205 GGRVY

-1225 VWATGHGGQT
+1225 VWATEHGDQT

-1245 GDGFHRVFC
+1245 LGDDFHRVFC
-1254 GDGKTS
+1254 GDGITS

-1301 DWTPAPEDVDS
+1301 DWTPAPEDIDYAISDVNSKITKTKEEITQSVSKTYQTKNDMGNYYTTKQTDAAIKTRCDNVELKVDGIKIGGRNLAQKTSSKYYVSFSKFNGNDNVCFSIGNTLTDGLSVGDIISIKLVCKYTNIASVSGKTPQVRIIGAGNVTGWNDNGYFPVNNFTKLSGSNGEVTIIYQATINENHVKNSYWNTLLRTDAIQSGTIQCKMFKVERGTRYTDWTPAPEDVDS
-1312 AINDVSESANQYI
+1312 AINDVSESTNQYI

-1335 EEKLADLE
+1335 EEELADLK

-1382 LTGNRFSVT
+1382 LTGNRFSVS

-1402 MTCKNLSVTGGNIN
+1402 MTCKKIVATGGTVGGWQIQSDGLYSMSG
-1416 IEADDYQT
+1416 EQ
-1424 GKISTHANWY
+1424 G
-1434 TSSLSPFGLTAT
+1434 SSLSLMNLGNFKGSSEDDLIISFRRWNTYPFYVT
-1446 GRFNNATYSNSGI
+1446 SGG
-1459 EFARNGTSESVI
+1459 EL
-1471 VIGCNSEVD
+1471 GCRKLAIS
-1480 DIGIYANSARI
+1480 
-1491 TSQLTIPVGYNKL
+1491 VGYNKL
-1504 NQRATTSANS
+1504 NQRATTSANDT
-1514 IQAFNYAWTING
+1514 QAFNYAWTING

-1553 NGACVVANTHRYG
+1553 NGACVTSNTHRYG
-1566 ESSNSVE
+1566 ENSSSVE

-1585 NAKNQKVLLQAGSTK
+1585 NANNQKVLLQAGSTK

>member
-14 MVNADNPKENTD
+14 MVNAGNPKENTD

-87 TDAVKTNSKKIG
+87 TDAVKTNSEKIG
-99 EFNTVLSNKVG
+99 EFNTVLSNKVD

-207 TEKLDAHKAD
+207 TEKLDAQSAD

-278 GDLIEGNTIVA
+278 GDLIEGNTVVA
-289 EKLVIKG
+289 DKLVIKG

-309 TTETEQTDYNSINGQ
+309 TTEAKQTDYNSINGQ

-441 QVGDSNIKA
+441 QVGDSNTKA

-467 LWTRTVFAYSDDT
+467 LWTRTVFTYSDDT
-480 ISTSYGISSMG
+480 ISTSYGISSIG

-503 PQGPRGLQGIQGEKG
+503 PQGPQGEKGDQGPRGLQGIQGEKG

-551 TETPSTYIGT
+551 TETPLTYIGT

-669 VKSTAVTYQASSNS
+669 VKSTAVTYQASNNG
-683 ITAPT
+683 TTVPT
-688 GTWNTSIPSVGA
+688 GIWNSSVPSVSA
-700 GHYLWTR
+700 GQYLWTR
-707 TIITY
+707 TVITY

-719 LYSVSRNGTNGT
+719 SYSVGRNGTNGQNGTNGT
-731 NGTNGQ
+731 NGR
-737 NGKSIGSVVNYYLAT
+737 
-752 NTNTGITASTSG
+752 GI
-764 WTTTVQSVSASKKYL
+764 
-779 WNYEIVKY
+779 
-787 TDGTIASTTAPCII
+787 
-801 GSYGDTGA
+801 
-809 TGATGATGNGI
+809 
-820 KSIVEHYAVSASN
+820 
-833 SSAPTSWSNTVPTMT
+833 
-848 VTNRY
+848 
-853 LWNYETIT
+853 
-861 YTNNSV
+861 
-867 ADTAKRVIGVYGNT
+867 
-881 GNTGATGKG
+881 
-890 VKSTA
+890 KSTA
-895 ITYQAAANG
+895 ITYQAGASG
-904 TTVPTGT
+904 TTAPTGT

-969 YVVDSSGYQ
+969 YVVDSAGYQ

-997 SNTRIRYRKW
+997 SNTRIRYREW

-1031 MFQVVYCDSNKKP
+1031 MFQVVYYDSNEKS
-1044 TGWLAKAGKSESIS
+1044 TGGLAKAGKGESIS

-1073 FSYMYVYFRSGEDY
+1073 VSYMYVYFRSGEDY

-1121 DSKITKTKEEIT
+1121 DSKISKTKKEIT
-1133 QSVSKTYQT
+1133 QSVSETYQT
-1142 KNDMNNYY
+1142 IDNMGNYY
-1150 TTQQVNSAISTR
+1150 TIGQVNSAINTR
-1162 CGQVELKVDGIQV
+1162 CGQVELKVDGIKI

-1194 STNAPDGYAYI
+1194 STNAPDGYVYI

-1312 AINDVSESANQYI
+1312 TINNVKESTNQYI

-1382 LTGNRFSVT
+1382 LTGNRFSVS

-1534 GLWTDTTDDYGTT
+1534 GVWTDTTDDYGTT

-1566 ESSNSVE
+1566 ESSTSVE
-1573 LDAGATFVYWFR
+1573 LDAGATFVYWFV
-1585 NAKNQKVLLQAGSTK
+1585 NANNQKVLLQAGSTK

>member
-55 TVTDAEDDDRV
+55 TVTDAEDGDRV

-87 TDAVKTNSKKIG
+87 TDAVKTNSEKIG
-99 EFNTVLSNKVG
+99 EFNTVLSNKVD

-123 LESDNA
+123 LESNNA
-129 TIKQKLTASE
+129 TIKQKLTATE

-207 TEKLDAHKAD
+207 TEKLDAHRAD

-231 DLKYANINFTNIGT
+231 DLKYANIDFTNIGT

-278 GDLIEGNTIVA
+278 GDLIEGNTVVA
-289 EKLVIKG
+289 DKLVIKG

-351 KIDDNAIYSIGKES
+351 KIDDNAIHSIGKES

-377 DGQMAVGDSNH
+377 DGQMAVGDGNH

-422 NVNNKV
+422 NINNKV
-428 DNIKSIKNTTVTY
+428 DDIKSIKNTTVTY
-441 QVGDSNIKA
+441 QVGDSNTKA

-467 LWTRTVFAYSDDT
+467 LWTRTVFTYSDDT

-491 AKGDKGDTGATG
+491 AKGD
-503 PQGPRGLQGIQGEKG
+503 
-518 DRGIQGPQGDN
+518 
-529 GRNSYFHIKYSSVAN
+529 
-544 PTSSSQI
+544 
-551 TETPSTYIGT
+551 
-561 YTDDIETD
+561 
-569 STDPKKYTWQRLEGA
+569 
-584 KGDQGIPGTNGINGK
+584 QGIP
-599 TSYLHI
+599 
-605 AYANSSDGRTGFDV
+605 
-619 SNATGKLYIG
+619 
-629 QYTDF
+629 
-634 VEADSTDPKKYS
+634 
-646 WTKIKGDTGAK
+646 
-657 GDKGDTGAAGKG
+657 
-669 VKSTAVTYQASSNS
+669 
-683 ITAPT
+683 
-688 GTWNTSIPSVGA
+688 
-700 GHYLWTR
+700 
-707 TIITY
+707 
-712 TDNTTST
+712 
-719 LYSVSRNGTNGT
+719 
-731 NGTNGQ
+731 GTNGQ
-737 NGKSIGSVVNYYLAT
+737 NGKSIGSVINYYLAT
-752 NTNTGITASTSG
+752 NANTGVTASTSG

-787 TDGTIASTTAPCII
+787 TDGTIASTTAPCVI
-801 GSYGDTGA
+801 GSYGDTGEAGKNFNWNLIKYDYIEAMAAEIDKSEYVKSGKVICEGDNINSGFKIDSADCYEPSTQYILSGYITVISKTCNNLYFYNGKNHVFISLSIDGRNYPTPFNELIAANSILNDGKSHYFELRFQTA
-809 TGATGATGNGI
+809 TDIPGDSSVLYTYIQLNKSNATNIRYQITGLKLEKGTEATDWCPAQEDLKGEKG
-820 KSIVEHYAVSASN
+820 
-833 SSAPTSWSNTVPTMT
+833 
-848 VTNRY
+848 
-853 LWNYETIT
+853 
-861 YTNNSV
+861 
-867 ADTAKRVIGVYGNT
+867 D
-881 GNTGATGKG
+881 TGATGKG

-947 TPEGIQVGGRNLLL
+947 TPEGIQVGGRNLL
-961 NSADILSS
+961 
-969 YVVDSSGYQ
+969 
-978 SIGKTE
+978 
-984 SQEDGSVLITNAN
+984 
-997 SNTRIRYRKW
+997 
-1007 IIVSP
+1007 
-1012 GETYTISAYYKNVS
+1012 
-1026 GTQSH
+1026 
-1031 MFQVVYCDSNKKP
+1031 
-1044 TGWLAKAGKSESIS
+1044 
-1058 DGWIKQYL
+1058 
-1066 TFIIPNG
+1066 
-1073 FSYMYVYFRSGEDY
+1073 
-1087 TGYTHSYYIKHV
+1087 
-1099 KLEKGNKATD
+1099 
-1109 WTPAPEDIISTV
+1109 
-1121 DSKITKTKEEIT
+1121 
-1133 QSVSKTYQT
+1133 
-1142 KNDMNNYY
+1142 
-1150 TTQQVNSAISTR
+1150 
-1162 CGQVELKVDGIQV
+1162 
-1175 GGRNLL
+1175 

-1194 STNAPDGYAYI
+1194 STNAPDGYVYI

-1301 DWTPAPEDVDS
+1301 DWTPAPEDIDYAISDVNSKITKTKEEITQSVSKTYQTKNDMDNYYTTKQTDAAIKTRCDNVELKVDGIKIGGRNLAQKTSSKYYVSFSKFNGNDNVCFSIGNTLTDGLSVGDIISIKLVCKYTNIASVSGKTPQVRIIGAGNVTGWNDNGYFPVNNFTKLSGSNGEVTIIYQATINENHVKNSYWNTLLRTDAIQSGTIQCKMFKVERGTRYTDWTPAPEDVDS
-1312 AINDVSESANQYI
+1312 AINDVSESTNQYI

-1382 LTGNRFSVT
+1382 LTGNRFSVS

-1402 MTCKNLSVTGGNIN
+1402 MTCKNIVATGGTVGGWQIQSDGLYSMSG
-1416 IEADDYQT
+1416 EQ
-1424 GKISTHANWY
+1424 G
-1434 TSSLSPFGLTAT
+1434 SSLSLRNMGDFKGSSEDDLIISFRRWNTYPFYVT
-1446 GRFNNATYSNSGI
+1446 SGG
-1459 EFARNGTSESVI
+1459 EL
-1471 VIGCNSEVD
+1471 GCRKLAIS
-1480 DIGIYANSARI
+1480 I
-1491 TSQLTIPVGYNKL
+1491 GYNKL
-1504 NQRATTSANS
+1504 NQRATTSANDT
-1514 IQAFNYAWTING
+1514 QAFNYVWTING

-1553 NGACVVANTHRYG
+1553 NGACVTANSHRYG

-1585 NAKNQKVLLQAGSTK
+1585 NANNQKVQLQAGSTK

-1612 LFGLAVT
+1612 LFGLKVT

>member
-14 MVNADNPKENTD
+14 MVNAGNPKENTD

-55 TVTDAEDDDRV
+55 TVTDAEDGDRV

-87 TDAVKTNSKKIG
+87 TDAVKTNSEKIG
-99 EFNTVLSNKVG
+99 EFNTVLSNKVD

-129 TIKQKLTASE
+129 TIKQKLSASE

-231 DLKYANINFTNIGT
+231 DLKYANINFTNIGK

-278 GDLIEGNTIVA
+278 GDLIEGNTVVA
-289 EKLVIKG
+289 DKLVIKG

-309 TTETEQTDYNSINGQ
+309 TTEIEQTDYNSINGQ

-351 KIDDNAIYSIGKES
+351 KIDDNTIHSIGKES

-370 RGIYLGK
+370 RGIYLRK
-377 DGQMAVGDSNH
+377 DGQMAVGDSSH

-422 NVNNKV
+422 DINNKV
-428 DNIKSIKNTTVTY
+428 DNIKSIKNTAVTY
-441 QVGDSNIKA
+441 QVGDSNTKA

-467 LWTRTVFAYSDDT
+467 LWTRTVFTYSDDT
-480 ISTSYGISSMG
+480 ISTSYGVSSM
-491 AKGDKGDTGATG
+491 
-503 PQGPRGLQGIQGEKG
+503 
-518 DRGIQGPQGDN
+518 
-529 GRNSYFHIKYSSVAN
+529 
-544 PTSSSQI
+544 
-551 TETPSTYIGT
+551 
-561 YTDDIETD
+561 
-569 STDPKKYTWQRLEGA
+569 GA
-584 KGDQGIPGTNGINGK
+584 KGDQGIPGTNG
-599 TSYLHI
+599 
-605 AYANSSDGRTGFDV
+605 
-619 SNATGKLYIG
+619 
-629 QYTDF
+629 
-634 VEADSTDPKKYS
+634 
-646 WTKIKGDTGAK
+646 
-657 GDKGDTGAAGKG
+657 
-669 VKSTAVTYQASSNS
+669 
-683 ITAPT
+683 
-688 GTWNTSIPSVGA
+688 
-700 GHYLWTR
+700 
-707 TIITY
+707 
-712 TDNTTST
+712 
-719 LYSVSRNGTNGT
+719 
-731 NGTNGQ
+731 Q
-737 NGKSIGSVVNYYLAT
+737 NGKSIGSVINYYLAT
-752 NTNTGITASTSG
+752 NANTGVTASTSG
-764 WTTTVQSVSASKKYL
+764 WTTTVQSVSTSKKYL

-787 TDGTIASTTAPCII
+787 TDGSIASTTAPCVI
-801 GSYGDTGA
+801 GSYGDTGEAGKNFNWNLIKYDYIEAMAAEIDKSEYVKSGKVICEGDNINSGFKIDSADCYEPSTRYILSGYITVISKTCNNLYFYNGKNHVFISLSIDGRNYSTPFNELIAANSILNDGKSHYFELRFQTA
-809 TGATGATGNGI
+809 TDIPGDSSVLYTYIQLNKSNATNIRYQITGLKLEKGTEATDWCPAQEDLKGEKG
-820 KSIVEHYAVSASN
+820 
-833 SSAPTSWSNTVPTMT
+833 
-848 VTNRY
+848 
-853 LWNYETIT
+853 
-861 YTNNSV
+861 
-867 ADTAKRVIGVYGNT
+867 D
-881 GNTGATGKG
+881 TGATGKG

-947 TPEGIQVGGRNLLL
+947 TPE
-961 NSADILSS
+961 
-969 YVVDSSGYQ
+969 
-978 SIGKTE
+978 
-984 SQEDGSVLITNAN
+984 
-997 SNTRIRYRKW
+997 
-1007 IIVSP
+1007 
-1012 GETYTISAYYKNVS
+1012 
-1026 GTQSH
+1026 
-1031 MFQVVYCDSNKKP
+1031 
-1044 TGWLAKAGKSESIS
+1044 
-1058 DGWIKQYL
+1058 
-1066 TFIIPNG
+1066 
-1073 FSYMYVYFRSGEDY
+1073 
-1087 TGYTHSYYIKHV
+1087 
-1099 KLEKGNKATD
+1099 
-1109 WTPAPEDIISTV
+1109 
-1121 DSKITKTKEEIT
+1121 
-1133 QSVSKTYQT
+1133 
-1142 KNDMNNYY
+1142 
-1150 TTQQVNSAISTR
+1150 
-1162 CGQVELKVDGIQV
+1162 GIQV

-1260 GRYTWTFVHT
+1260 GRYTWTFIHT

-1301 DWTPAPEDVDS
+1301 DWTPAPEDIDYAISDVNSKITKTKEEITQSVSKTYQTKNDMGNYYTTKQTDAAIKTRCDNVELKVDGIKIGGRNLAQKTSSKYYVSFSKFNGNDNVCFSIGNTLTDGLSVGDIISIKLVCKYTNIASVSGKTPQVRIIGAGNVTGWNDNGYFPVNNFTKLSGSNGEVTIIYQATINENHVKNSYWNTLLRTDAIQSGTIQCKMFKVERGTRYTDWTPAPEDVDS
-1312 AINDVSESANQYI
+1312 AINDVSESTNQYI

-1382 LTGNRFSVT
+1382 LTGNRFSVS

-1534 GLWTDTTDDYGTT
+1534 GVWTDTTDDYGTT

-1573 LDAGATFVYWFR
+1573 LDAGATFVYWFV
-1585 NAKNQKVLLQAGSTK
+1585 NANNQKVLLQAGSTK

>member
-55 TVTDAEDDDRV
+55 TVTDAEDGDRV

-87 TDAVKTNSKKIG
+87 TDAVKTNSEKIG

-118 GRIDT
+118 GRINT

-129 TIKQKLTASE
+129 TIKQKLAASE

-231 DLKYANINFTNIGT
+231 DLKFANINFTNIGK

-278 GDLIEGNTIVA
+278 GDLIEGNTVVA
-289 EKLVIKG
+289 DKLVIKG

-309 TTETEQTDYNSINGQ
+309 TTEIEQTDYNSINGQ

-351 KIDDNAIYSIGKES
+351 KIDDNAIHSIGKES

-422 NVNNKV
+422 DVNNKV
-428 DNIKSIKNTTVTY
+428 NNIKSIKNTTVTY
-441 QVGDSNIKA
+441 QVGDSNTKA

-458 IPSVPVGKY
+458 IPSVTVGKY
-467 LWTRTVFAYSDDT
+467 LWTRTVFTYSDNT

-491 AKGDKGDTGATG
+491 AKGD
-503 PQGPRGLQGIQGEKG
+503 
-518 DRGIQGPQGDN
+518 
-529 GRNSYFHIKYSSVAN
+529 
-544 PTSSSQI
+544 
-551 TETPSTYIGT
+551 
-561 YTDDIETD
+561 
-569 STDPKKYTWQRLEGA
+569 
-584 KGDQGIPGTNGINGK
+584 QGIP
-599 TSYLHI
+599 
-605 AYANSSDGRTGFDV
+605 
-619 SNATGKLYIG
+619 
-629 QYTDF
+629 
-634 VEADSTDPKKYS
+634 
-646 WTKIKGDTGAK
+646 
-657 GDKGDTGAAGKG
+657 
-669 VKSTAVTYQASSNS
+669 
-683 ITAPT
+683 
-688 GTWNTSIPSVGA
+688 
-700 GHYLWTR
+700 
-707 TIITY
+707 
-712 TDNTTST
+712 
-719 LYSVSRNGTNGT
+719 
-731 NGTNGQ
+731 GTNGQ
-737 NGKSIGSVVNYYLAT
+737 NGKSIGSVINYYLAT
-752 NTNTGITASTSG
+752 NANTGVTASTSG
-764 WTTTVQSVSASKKYL
+764 WTTTVQSVSTSKKYL

-787 TDGTIASTTAPCII
+787 TDGTIASTTAPCVI
-801 GSYGDTGA
+801 GSYGD
-809 TGATGATGNGI
+809 
-820 KSIVEHYAVSASN
+820 
-833 SSAPTSWSNTVPTMT
+833 
-848 VTNRY
+848 
-853 LWNYETIT
+853 
-861 YTNNSV
+861 
-867 ADTAKRVIGVYGNT
+867 
-881 GNTGATGKG
+881 TGATGKG

-936 NTTSTSYSIGS
+936 NTISTSYSIGS
-947 TPEGIQVGGRNLLL
+947 TPE
-961 NSADILSS
+961 
-969 YVVDSSGYQ
+969 
-978 SIGKTE
+978 
-984 SQEDGSVLITNAN
+984 
-997 SNTRIRYRKW
+997 
-1007 IIVSP
+1007 
-1012 GETYTISAYYKNVS
+1012 
-1026 GTQSH
+1026 
-1031 MFQVVYCDSNKKP
+1031 
-1044 TGWLAKAGKSESIS
+1044 
-1058 DGWIKQYL
+1058 
-1066 TFIIPNG
+1066 
-1073 FSYMYVYFRSGEDY
+1073 
-1087 TGYTHSYYIKHV
+1087 
-1099 KLEKGNKATD
+1099 
-1109 WTPAPEDIISTV
+1109 
-1121 DSKITKTKEEIT
+1121 
-1133 QSVSKTYQT
+1133 
-1142 KNDMNNYY
+1142 
-1150 TTQQVNSAISTR
+1150 
-1162 CGQVELKVDGIQV
+1162 GIQV

-1194 STNAPDGYAYI
+1194 STNAPDGYVYI

-1245 GDGFHRVFC
+1245 LGDDFHRVFC
-1254 GDGKTS
+1254 GDGITS

-1301 DWTPAPEDVDS
+1301 DWTPAPEDIDYAISDVNSKITKTKEEITQSVSKTYQTKNDMGNYYTTKQTDAAIKTRCDNVELKVDGIKIGGRNLAQKTSSKYYVSFSKFNGNDNVCFSIGNTLTDGLSVGDIISIKLVCKYTNIASVSGKTPQVRIIGAGNVTGWNDNGYFPVNNFTKLSGSNGEVTIIYQATINENHVKNSYWNTLLRTDAIQSGTIQCKMFKVERGTRYTDWTPAPEDVDS
-1312 AINDVSESANQYI
+1312 AINDVSESTNQYI

-1335 EEKLADLE
+1335 EEELADLK

-1382 LTGNRFSVT
+1382 LTGNRFSVS

-1402 MTCKNLSVTGGNIN
+1402 MTCKKIVATGGTVGGWQIQSDGLYSMSG
-1416 IEADDYQT
+1416 EQ
-1424 GKISTHANWY
+1424 G
-1434 TSSLSPFGLTAT
+1434 SSLSLMNLGNFKGSSEDDLIISFRRWNTYPFYVT
-1446 GRFNNATYSNSGI
+1446 SGG
-1459 EFARNGTSESVI
+1459 EL
-1471 VIGCNSEVD
+1471 GCRKLAIS
-1480 DIGIYANSARI
+1480 
-1491 TSQLTIPVGYNKL
+1491 VGYNKL
-1504 NQRATTSANS
+1504 NQRATTSANDT
-1514 IQAFNYAWTING
+1514 QAFNYAWTING

-1553 NGACVVANTHRYG
+1553 NGACVTSNTHRYG
-1566 ESSNSVE
+1566 ENSSSVE

-1585 NAKNQKVLLQAGSTK
+1585 NANNQKVLLQAGSTK

>member
-14 MVNADNPKENTD
+14 MVNAGNPKENTD

-55 TVTDAEDDDRV
+55 TVTDAEDGDRV

-87 TDAVKTNSKKIG
+87 TDAVKTNSEKIG
-99 EFNTVLSNKVG
+99 EFNTVLSNKVD

-123 LESDNA
+123 LESNNA
-129 TIKQKLTASE
+129 TIKQKLTATE

-231 DLKYANINFTNIGT
+231 DLKYANINFTNIGK

-278 GDLIEGNTIVA
+278 GDLIEGNTVVA
-289 EKLVIKG
+289 DKLVIKG

-309 TTETEQTDYNSINGQ
+309 TTEIEQTDYNSINGQ

-351 KIDDNAIYSIGKES
+351 KIDDNAIHSIGKES

-422 NVNNKV
+422 DVNNKV
-428 DNIKSIKNTTVTY
+428 NNIKSIKNTTVTY
-441 QVGDSNIKA
+441 QVGDSNTKA

-458 IPSVPVGKY
+458 IPSVTVGKY
-467 LWTRTVFAYSDDT
+467 LWTRTVFTYSDNT

-491 AKGDKGDTGATG
+491 AKGD
-503 PQGPRGLQGIQGEKG
+503 
-518 DRGIQGPQGDN
+518 
-529 GRNSYFHIKYSSVAN
+529 
-544 PTSSSQI
+544 
-551 TETPSTYIGT
+551 
-561 YTDDIETD
+561 
-569 STDPKKYTWQRLEGA
+569 
-584 KGDQGIPGTNGINGK
+584 QGIP
-599 TSYLHI
+599 
-605 AYANSSDGRTGFDV
+605 
-619 SNATGKLYIG
+619 
-629 QYTDF
+629 
-634 VEADSTDPKKYS
+634 
-646 WTKIKGDTGAK
+646 
-657 GDKGDTGAAGKG
+657 
-669 VKSTAVTYQASSNS
+669 
-683 ITAPT
+683 
-688 GTWNTSIPSVGA
+688 
-700 GHYLWTR
+700 
-707 TIITY
+707 
-712 TDNTTST
+712 
-719 LYSVSRNGTNGT
+719 
-731 NGTNGQ
+731 GTNGQ
-737 NGKSIGSVVNYYLAT
+737 NGKSIGSVINYYLAT
-752 NTNTGITASTSG
+752 NANTGVTASTSG
-764 WTTTVQSVSASKKYL
+764 WTTTVQSVSTSKKYL

-787 TDGTIASTTAPCII
+787 TDGTIASTTAPCVI
-801 GSYGDTGA
+801 GSYGDTGEAGKNFNWNLIKYNYIEAMAAEIDKSEYVKSGKVICEGDNINSGFKIDSADCYEPSTQYILSGYITVISKTCNNLYFYNGKNHVFISLLIDGRNYSTPFGNELIAANSILNDGKSHYFELRFQTA
-809 TGATGATGNGI
+809 TDIPDDSSVLYTYIQLNKSNATNIRYQITGLKLEKGTEATDWCPAQEDLKGEKG
-820 KSIVEHYAVSASN
+820 
-833 SSAPTSWSNTVPTMT
+833 
-848 VTNRY
+848 
-853 LWNYETIT
+853 
-861 YTNNSV
+861 
-867 ADTAKRVIGVYGNT
+867 D
-881 GNTGATGKG
+881 TGATGKG

-936 NTTSTSYSIGS
+936 NTISTSYSIGS
-947 TPEGIQVGGRNLLL
+947 TPE
-961 NSADILSS
+961 
-969 YVVDSSGYQ
+969 
-978 SIGKTE
+978 
-984 SQEDGSVLITNAN
+984 
-997 SNTRIRYRKW
+997 
-1007 IIVSP
+1007 
-1012 GETYTISAYYKNVS
+1012 
-1026 GTQSH
+1026 
-1031 MFQVVYCDSNKKP
+1031 
-1044 TGWLAKAGKSESIS
+1044 
-1058 DGWIKQYL
+1058 
-1066 TFIIPNG
+1066 
-1073 FSYMYVYFRSGEDY
+1073 
-1087 TGYTHSYYIKHV
+1087 
-1099 KLEKGNKATD
+1099 
-1109 WTPAPEDIISTV
+1109 
-1121 DSKITKTKEEIT
+1121 
-1133 QSVSKTYQT
+1133 
-1142 KNDMNNYY
+1142 
-1150 TTQQVNSAISTR
+1150 
-1162 CGQVELKVDGIQV
+1162 GIQV

-1194 STNAPDGYAYI
+1194 STNAADGYAYI
-1205 GGRAY
+1205 GGRVY

-1225 VWATGHGGQT
+1225 VWATEHGDRT

-1245 GDGFHRVFC
+1245 LGDDFHRVFC

-1260 GRYTWTFVHT
+1260 GRYIWTFVHT

-1301 DWTPAPEDVDS
+1301 DWTPAPEDIDYAISDVDS
-1312 AINDVSESANQYI
+1312 KITKTKEEITQSVSKTYQTKNDMGNYYTTKQTDAAIKTRCDKVELKVDGIQIGGVNRFVKSTATKNKYLTATGEIMDGGNYWDLTDYIDVSKWNDYIASGWTNLGNSPATCFYDSNKKFISGVADKSTGVRGSLVVPSNATYMRFSFAHVDTDGLKIEKGTKATDYSPAPEDVDSTINNVKESTNQYI

-1382 LTGNRFSVT
+1382 LTGNRFSVS

-1402 MTCKNLSVTGGNIN
+1402 MTCKNIVATGGTVGGWQIQSDGLYSMSG
-1416 IEADDYQT
+1416 EQ
-1424 GKISTHANWY
+1424 G
-1434 TSSLSPFGLTAT
+1434 SSLSLMNIGNFKGSSEDDLIISFRRWNTYPFYVT
-1446 GRFNNATYSNSGI
+1446 SGG
-1459 EFARNGTSESVI
+1459 EL
-1471 VIGCNSEVD
+1471 GCRKLAIS
-1480 DIGIYANSARI
+1480 
-1491 TSQLTIPVGYNKL
+1491 VGYNKL
-1504 NQRATTSANS
+1504 NQRATTSANDT
-1514 IQAFNYAWTING
+1514 QAFNYAWTING

-1553 NGACVVANTHRYG
+1553 NGACVTSNTHRYG
-1566 ESSNSVE
+1566 ESSSSVE

-1585 NAKNQKVLLQAGSTK
+1585 NANNQKVLLQAGSTK

>member
-55 TVTDAEDDDRV
+55 TVTDAEDGDRV

-87 TDAVKTNSKKIG
+87 TDAVKTNSEKIG
-99 EFNTVLSNKVG
+99 EFNTVLSNKVD
-110 TDELDAQV
+110 TDELDTQI
-118 GRIDT
+118 GRIDI

-207 TEKLDAHKAD
+207 TEKLDAQSAD

-231 DLKYANINFTNIGT
+231 DLKYANIDFTNIGK

-278 GDLIEGNTIVA
+278 GDLIEGNTVVA
-289 EKLVIKG
+289 DKLVIKG

-309 TTETEQTDYNSINGQ
+309 TTEIEQTDYNSINGQ

-351 KIDDNAIYSIGKES
+351 KIDDNAIHSIGKES

-441 QVGDSNIKA
+441 QVGDSNTKA

-467 LWTRTVFAYSDDT
+467 LWTRTVFTYSDDT
-480 ISTSYGISSMG
+480 ISTSYGISSIG

-503 PQGPRGLQGIQGEKG
+503 PQGPQGEKGDQGPRGLQGIQGEKG

-657 GDKGDTGAAGKG
+657 GETGATGPQGPQGAAGKG
-669 VKSTAVTYQASSNS
+669 VKSTAITYQASSNGT
-683 ITAPT
+683 TAPT
-688 GTWNTSIPSVGA
+688 GTWNTTVPGVSA
-700 GHYLWTR
+700 GQYLWTR
-707 TIITY
+707 TIIAY

-731 NGTNGQ
+731 NGQ
-737 NGKSIGSVVNYYLAT
+737 NGKSIGSVINYYLAT
-752 NTNTGITASTSG
+752 NANSGVNASTTG

-787 TDGTIASTTAPCII
+787 TDGTTASTTAPCII
-801 GSYGDTGA
+801 GSYGDKGA
-809 TGATGATGNGI
+809 TGATGPQGPQGAAGAAGATGNGI

-833 SSAPTSWSNTVPTMT
+833 TSTPTSWSNTVPTMT

-861 YTNNSV
+861 YTNNSTV
-867 ADTAKRVIGVYGNT
+867 DTTKRVIGVYGNT
-881 GNTGATGKG
+881 GAKGDKGATGATGPAGKG
-890 VKSTA
+890 IKSTSV
-895 ITYQAAANG
+895 TYQAGASG
-904 TTVPTGT
+904 TTAPTGIWSST
-911 WVASPPTTTSAL
+911 PPTTTEAASYL
-923 PYMWTR
+923 WTR

-936 NTTSTSYSIGS
+936 NTTSTSYSVGS
-947 TPEGIQVGGRNLLL
+947 TPAGIL
-961 NSADILSS
+961 N
-969 YVVDSSGYQ
+969 
-978 SIGKTE
+978 
-984 SQEDGSVLITNAN
+984 
-997 SNTRIRYRKW
+997 
-1007 IIVSP
+1007 
-1012 GETYTISAYYKNVS
+1012 
-1026 GTQSH
+1026 
-1031 MFQVVYCDSNKKP
+1031 
-1044 TGWLAKAGKSESIS
+1044 
-1058 DGWIKQYL
+1058 
-1066 TFIIPNG
+1066 
-1073 FSYMYVYFRSGEDY
+1073 
-1087 TGYTHSYYIKHV
+1087 
-1099 KLEKGNKATD
+1099 
-1109 WTPAPEDIISTV
+1109 TV
-1121 DSKITKTKEEIT
+1121 NSKITKTKEEIT
-1133 QSVSKTYQT
+1133 QHVSEIYQT
-1142 KNDMNNYY
+1142 IDGMGNYY
-1150 TTQQVNSAISTR
+1150 TTKQVDSAINTR
-1162 CGQVELKVDGIQV
+1162 CGQVELKVDGIKI

-1181 TGSAGWTKANPAK
+1181 TGSSGWTKANPAK
-1194 STNAPDGYAYI
+1194 STNAADGYAYI
-1205 GGRAY
+1205 GGKVY

-1235 GKATIWIHGL
+1235 GKATIWLHGL
-1245 GDGFHRVFC
+1245 GDGFHRIFC
-1254 GDGKTS
+1254 GDGKTP

-1276 EIRINGYSKITSFW
+1276 EIRINGYGKVTSFW

-1301 DWTPAPEDVDS
+1301 DWTPAPEDIDS
-1312 AINDVSESANQYI
+1312 AINEVSKNTNQYI
-1325 TDVSDSLGKT
+1325 SDVSDSLGKT
-1335 EEKLADLE
+1335 EEELADLK

-1402 MTCKNLSVTGGNIN
+1402 MECKNIVATGGTVGGWQIQSDGLYSMSGEQGSLLSLRNMGDFKGSS
-1416 IEADDYQT
+1416 EDDLI
-1424 GKISTHANWY
+1424 ISFRRWNTY
-1434 TSSLSPFGLTAT
+1434 PFYVTSGGEL
-1446 GRFNNATYSNSGI
+1446 
-1459 EFARNGTSESVI
+1459 
-1471 VIGCNSEVD
+1471 GCRKLAIS
-1480 DIGIYANSARI
+1480 I
-1491 TSQLTIPVGYNKL
+1491 GYNKL
-1504 NQRATTSANS
+1504 NQRATTSANNT
-1514 IQAFNYAWTING
+1514 QAFSYAWTING

-1553 NGACVVANTHRYG
+1553 NGACVTENSHRYG
-1566 ESSNSVE
+1566 ENSNSVE
-1573 LDAGATFVYWFR
+1573 LSAGATFVYWFR

>member
-1 MPLSENLK
+1 MSLSENLK

-55 TVTDAEDDDRV
+55 TVTDAEDGDRV

-87 TDAVKTNSKKIG
+87 TDAVKTNSEKIG

-118 GRIDT
+118 GRINT

-129 TIKQKLTASE
+129 TIKQKLAASE

-231 DLKYANINFTNIGT
+231 DLKFANINFTNIGK

-278 GDLIEGNTIVA
+278 GDLIEGNTVVA
-289 EKLVIKG
+289 DKLVIKG

-309 TTETEQTDYNSINGQ
+309 TTEIEQTDYNSINGQ

-351 KIDDNAIYSIGKES
+351 KIDDNAIHSIGKES

-422 NVNNKV
+422 NINNKV
-428 DNIKSIKNTTVTY
+428 DNIKSIKNTAVTY
-441 QVGDSNIKA
+441 QVGDSNTKA

-467 LWTRTVFAYSDDT
+467 LWTRTVFTYSDDT

-491 AKGDKGDTGATG
+491 AKGETGAT
-503 PQGPRGLQGIQGEKG
+503 GLQGIQGEKG
-518 DRGIQGPQGDN
+518 DQGIQGPKGDN

-544 PTSSSQI
+544 PTSSNQM

-569 STDPKKYTWQRLEGA
+569 STDPKKY
-584 KGDQGIPGTNGINGK
+584 
-599 TSYLHI
+599 
-605 AYANSSDGRTGFDV
+605 
-619 SNATGKLYIG
+619 
-629 QYTDF
+629 
-634 VEADSTDPKKYS
+634 S

-657 GDKGDTGAAGKG
+657 GETGATGPQGPQGADGKG
-669 VKSTAVTYQASSNS
+669 VKSTAITYQASSNGT
-683 ITAPT
+683 TAPT
-688 GTWNTSIPSVGA
+688 GTWNTTVPGVSA
-700 GHYLWTR
+700 GQYLWTR

-731 NGTNGQ
+731 NGQ
-737 NGKSIGSVVNYYLAT
+737 NGKSIGSVINYYLAT
-752 NTNTGITASTSG
+752 NANSGVNASTTG
-764 WTTTVQSVSASKKYL
+764 WTTTVQSVSSSKKYL

-787 TDGTIASTTAPCII
+787 TDGTTASTTAPCII
-801 GSYGDTGA
+801 GSYGDKGA
-809 TGATGATGNGI
+809 TGATGPQGPQGAAGAAGATGNGI

-833 SSAPTSWSNTVPTMT
+833 TSTPTSWSNTVPTMT

-861 YTNNSV
+861 YTNNSTV
-867 ADTAKRVIGVYGNT
+867 DTTKRVIGVYGNT
-881 GNTGATGKG
+881 GAKGDKGATGATGPQGPQGAAGAAGATGNGIKSIVEHYAVSASNTSTPTSWSNTVPTMTVTNRYLWNYETITYTNNSTVDTTKRVIGVYGNTGAKG
-890 VKSTA
+890 DKGATGATGPAGKGIKSTSV
-895 ITYQAAANG
+895 TYQAGASG
-904 TTVPTGT
+904 TTAPTGAWSST
-911 WVASPPTTTSAL
+911 PPTTTEAASYL
-923 PYMWTR
+923 WTR
-929 TIITYTD
+929 TVITYTD
-936 NTTSTSYSIGS
+936 NTTSTSYSVGS
-947 TPEGIQVGGRNLLL
+947 TPAG
-961 NSADILSS
+961 ILST
-969 YVVDSSGYQ
+969 V
-978 SIGKTE
+978 
-984 SQEDGSVLITNAN
+984 N
-997 SNTRIRYRKW
+997 SN
-1007 IIVSP
+1007 
-1012 GETYTISAYYKNVS
+1012 
-1026 GTQSH
+1026 
-1031 MFQVVYCDSNKKP
+1031 
-1044 TGWLAKAGKSESIS
+1044 
-1058 DGWIKQYL
+1058 
-1066 TFIIPNG
+1066 
-1073 FSYMYVYFRSGEDY
+1073 
-1087 TGYTHSYYIKHV
+1087 
-1099 KLEKGNKATD
+1099 
-1109 WTPAPEDIISTV
+1109 
-1121 DSKITKTKEEIT
+1121 ITKTKEEIA

-1142 KNDMNNYY
+1142 KDAMGNYY
-1150 TTQQVNSAISTR
+1150 TTKQVDSAINTR
-1162 CGQVELKVDGIQV
+1162 CGQVELKVDG
-1175 GGRNLL
+1175 
-1181 TGSAGWTKANPAK
+1181 
-1194 STNAPDGYAYI
+1194 
-1205 GGRAY
+1205 
-1210 LENGKT
+1210 
-1216 YTLQAVSDS
+1216 
-1225 VWATGHGGQT
+1225 
-1235 GKATIWIHGL
+1235 
-1245 GDGFHRVFC
+1245 
-1254 GDGKTS
+1254 
-1260 GRYTWTFVHT
+1260 
-1270 SATQNC
+1270 
-1276 EIRINGYSKITSFW
+1276 
-1290 DIKIES
+1290 
-1296 GNKAT
+1296 
-1301 DWTPAPEDVDS
+1301 
-1312 AINDVSESANQYI
+1312 
-1325 TDVSDSLGKT
+1325 
-1335 EEKLADLE
+1335 KLADLK
-1343 SNTNA
+1343 SNANA

-1402 MTCKNLSVTGGNIN
+1402 MTCKNLSVTGGNID
-1416 IEADDYQT
+1416 ILADDYQT

-1459 EFARNGTSESVI
+1459 EFAKNGSSESVV
-1471 VIGCNSEVD
+1471 VIGCSSEVD
-1480 DIGIYANSARI
+1480 HISIYANSAKI
-1491 TSQLTIPVGYNKL
+1491 TSQLTIPIGYNKL
-1504 NQRATTSANS
+1504 NQRATTSANDT
-1514 IQAFNYAWTING
+1514 QAFSYAWTING

-1553 NGACVVANTHRYG
+1553 NGACVTANTHRYG

-1585 NAKNQKVLLQAGSTK
+1585 NANNQKVLLLAGSTK

>member
-14 MVNADNPKENTD
+14 MVNTDNPKENIG
-26 NTVYGTVKVYSDGT
+26 NAVYGTVKVYSDGT

-55 TVTDAEDDDRV
+55 TVTDAEDGDRV

-87 TDAVKTNSKKIG
+87 TDAVKTNSEKIG
-99 EFNTVLSNKVG
+99 EFNTVLSNKVD

-118 GRIDT
+118 GRINT

-129 TIKQKLTASE
+129 TIKHKLAASE

-231 DLKYANINFTNIGT
+231 DLKYANIDFTNIGT
-245 AAMEYFY
+245 AAMAYFY

-278 GDLIEGNTIVA
+278 GDLIEGNTVVA
-289 EKLVIKG
+289 DKLVIKG

-309 TTETEQTDYNSINGQ
+309 TAEAEQTDYNSINGQ

-351 KIDDNAIYSIGKES
+351 KIDDNAIHSIGKES

-422 NVNNKV
+422 DVNNKV
-428 DNIKSIKNTTVTY
+428 NNIKSIKNTTVTY
-441 QVGDSNIKA
+441 QVGDSNTKA

-458 IPSVPVGKY
+458 IPSVTVGKY
-467 LWTRTVFAYSDDT
+467 LWTRTVFTYSDNT

-491 AKGDKGDTGATG
+491 AKGD
-503 PQGPRGLQGIQGEKG
+503 
-518 DRGIQGPQGDN
+518 
-529 GRNSYFHIKYSSVAN
+529 
-544 PTSSSQI
+544 
-551 TETPSTYIGT
+551 
-561 YTDDIETD
+561 
-569 STDPKKYTWQRLEGA
+569 
-584 KGDQGIPGTNGINGK
+584 QGIP
-599 TSYLHI
+599 
-605 AYANSSDGRTGFDV
+605 
-619 SNATGKLYIG
+619 
-629 QYTDF
+629 
-634 VEADSTDPKKYS
+634 
-646 WTKIKGDTGAK
+646 
-657 GDKGDTGAAGKG
+657 
-669 VKSTAVTYQASSNS
+669 
-683 ITAPT
+683 
-688 GTWNTSIPSVGA
+688 
-700 GHYLWTR
+700 
-707 TIITY
+707 
-712 TDNTTST
+712 
-719 LYSVSRNGTNGT
+719 
-731 NGTNGQ
+731 GTNGQ
-737 NGKSIGSVVNYYLAT
+737 NGKSIGSVINYYLAT
-752 NTNTGITASTSG
+752 NANTGVTASTSG
-764 WTTTVQSVSASKKYL
+764 WTTTVQSVSTSKKYL

-787 TDGTIASTTAPCII
+787 TDGTIASTTAPCVI
-801 GSYGDTGA
+801 GSYGDTGEAGKNFNWNLIKYNYIEAMAAEIDKSEYVKSGKVICEGDNINSGFKIDSADCYEPSTKYILSGYITVISKTCNNLYFYNGKNHVFISLLIDGRNYSTPFGNELIAANSILNDGKSHYFELRFQTA
-809 TGATGATGNGI
+809 TDIPDDSSVLYTYIQLNKSNATNIRYQITGLKLEKGTEATDWCPAQEDLKGEKG
-820 KSIVEHYAVSASN
+820 
-833 SSAPTSWSNTVPTMT
+833 
-848 VTNRY
+848 
-853 LWNYETIT
+853 
-861 YTNNSV
+861 
-867 ADTAKRVIGVYGNT
+867 D
-881 GNTGATGKG
+881 TGATGKG

-936 NTTSTSYSIGS
+936 NTISTSYSIGS
-947 TPEGIQVGGRNLLL
+947 TPE
-961 NSADILSS
+961 
-969 YVVDSSGYQ
+969 
-978 SIGKTE
+978 
-984 SQEDGSVLITNAN
+984 
-997 SNTRIRYRKW
+997 
-1007 IIVSP
+1007 
-1012 GETYTISAYYKNVS
+1012 
-1026 GTQSH
+1026 
-1031 MFQVVYCDSNKKP
+1031 
-1044 TGWLAKAGKSESIS
+1044 
-1058 DGWIKQYL
+1058 
-1066 TFIIPNG
+1066 
-1073 FSYMYVYFRSGEDY
+1073 
-1087 TGYTHSYYIKHV
+1087 
-1099 KLEKGNKATD
+1099 
-1109 WTPAPEDIISTV
+1109 
-1121 DSKITKTKEEIT
+1121 
-1133 QSVSKTYQT
+1133 
-1142 KNDMNNYY
+1142 
-1150 TTQQVNSAISTR
+1150 
-1162 CGQVELKVDGIQV
+1162 GIQV

-1194 STNAPDGYAYI
+1194 STNAADGYAYI
-1205 GGRAY
+1205 GGRVY

-1225 VWATGHGGQT
+1225 VWATEHGDRT

-1245 GDGFHRVFC
+1245 LGDDFHRVFC
-1254 GDGKTS
+1254 GDGITS

-1301 DWTPAPEDVDS
+1301 DWTPAPEDIDY
-1312 AINDVSESANQYI
+1312 AISDVSESTNQYI

-1335 EEKLADLE
+1335 EEELADLK

-1382 LTGNRFSVT
+1382 LTGNRFSVS

-1402 MTCKNLSVTGGNIN
+1402 MTCKKIVATGGTVGGWQIQSDGLYSMSG
-1416 IEADDYQT
+1416 EQ
-1424 GKISTHANWY
+1424 G
-1434 TSSLSPFGLTAT
+1434 SSLSLMNLGNFKGSSEDDLIISFRRWNTYPFYVT
-1446 GRFNNATYSNSGI
+1446 SGG
-1459 EFARNGTSESVI
+1459 EL
-1471 VIGCNSEVD
+1471 GCRKLAIS
-1480 DIGIYANSARI
+1480 
-1491 TSQLTIPVGYNKL
+1491 VGYNKL
-1504 NQRATTSANS
+1504 NQRATTSANDT
-1514 IQAFNYAWTING
+1514 QAFNYAWTING

-1553 NGACVVANTHRYG
+1553 NGACVTSNTHRYG
-1566 ESSNSVE
+1566 ENSSSVE

-1585 NAKNQKVLLQAGSTK
+1585 NANNQKVLLQAGSTK